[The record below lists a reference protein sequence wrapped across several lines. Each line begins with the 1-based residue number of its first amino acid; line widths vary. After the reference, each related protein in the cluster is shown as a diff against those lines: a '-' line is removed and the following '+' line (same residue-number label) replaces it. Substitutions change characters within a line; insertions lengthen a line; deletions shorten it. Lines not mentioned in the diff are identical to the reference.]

1 MPSFSR
7 GNDGLDK
14 EYFEELQEKCR
25 FLGISLKEK
34 DFRKNPDKYIE
45 AARSYDERVKD
56 YLHSCQDRLKSLQEQ
71 FAREDNIP
79 AFMALGKARMVLTG
93 EVHRQMLAE
102 KMAETAFAKIEEEY
116 DFSVKDLRNK
126 RNRDKF
132 ERLAYAFAISPK
144 DLANQLQDAG
154 NIGEALKNS
163 DYQKELLQLAFDN
176 DAVKTAA
183 EAMAAFS
190 PLHPSNGTL
199 MLQAARDEA
208 GRIRFTELQAAAET
222 TAERTATTAAGNTAT
237 FDRAEAATAES
248 PAKTATERTAAA
260 TIRNAAGADKTGAA
274 DRTPVSDR
282 TAAQPENAAAAGEK
296 KAAKL
301 LAEFARYKDN
311 QNGRSL
317 LEQNAKALNK
327 KANFVYLERTLDT
340 FGLHGQ
346 AAKDFRMALSRH
358 KGSLKDFL
366 EHYEQAAVSSRQNQT
381 TNSAS
386 RNNERQSD
394 AYAPQPADRQRIQEP
409 KQQKQTRRETEK
421 QRREEEKQRR
431 AAIKQQQEEMTRQHR
446 EAEKQHRKELKQQQ
460 KEAARQRRETEK
472 KHKEAE
478 KQRRKELKQQ
488 QKALRKARFR
498 SWLGRLKSWAGREKQ
513 AIVETIAAV
522 CHSASAPV
530 KMTAEKA
537 RKLFAPKRKEKQAP
551 KQAVKMQP
559 VKMQPAKTAEGL
571 ELGTQQKIRTITL
584 NIENYKTQKRQEK
597 KAKIIEFKQK
607 VREKSQKTLK
617 YAAISI
623 PLVGM
628 GYLGFKGIQNAGP
641 AFDLDKI
648 SMTSGTFTLPQEVL
662 DKAATYYASVNE
674 AFGFQTQ
681 DFSITEPDLS
691 WSAFMNPPEQP
702 INEADYE
709 VPVPL
714 VQNDKLHNVPN
725 IDFFNLC
732 FSKSNEAYGSGGKYG
747 VSRELYAK
755 FMRNQKATANFY
767 RVGGYGSL
775 SFDEARIIA
784 KTEIFDKYG
793 IAYIQNRSMGAYLYY
808 ALMKNQDKGGSVAA
822 IASTITD
829 FYDLNGKTLPDS
841 QRRALENLS
850 LGRDVNAGDWHEMIA
865 AINATASDQ
874 TQENNLYAAIQ
885 QSQFNMPVPYD
896 AANAEEIARQAVIN
910 SSFAYEPTL
919 DLDRRTGIP
928 MLDNEDFN
936 LFADNPF
943 LTEISHETANTDNEK
958 EIMEAQKQK
967 DMETFCKIYA
977 QCSYNNVIRL
987 SYGEKR
993 QAFDAANKALARQ
1006 GIYGKID
1013 RGLYC
1018 AGMSMASFCQAYE
1031 IFKKENP
1038 ESFVGEAV
1046 GSIIEKCKISAH
1058 STTGMRDIYK
1068 KYSNR
1073 IIYSENL
1080 ERDIKDHMRNHPNSI
1095 LQSGFRRNAAGNQ
1108 HYNGFFP
1115 SMNTASQD
1123 AYTYCAFN
1131 NNHWGNENTFSNV
1144 LRDRRRARFGKG
1156 GWYVD
1161 VTAWIDDEADT
1172 RIRRE
1177 LEKRAELRQKL
1188 EPVSLPAITQ
1198 HYFNNISTLLNKK
1211 LSGRN

>member
-45 AARSYDERVKD
+45 AARNYDERVKD
-56 YLHSCQDRLKSLQEQ
+56 YLHERQDRLKSLQEQ

-116 DFSVKDLRNK
+116 NFSVKDLHNK

-132 ERLAYAFAISPK
+132 ERLAYAFAISPQ

-163 DYQKELLQLAFDN
+163 DYPKEFLQLAFDN

-208 GRIRFTELQAAAET
+208 GRIRFAELQAELQAVAAE
-222 TAERTATTAAGNTAT
+222 N
-237 FDRAEAATAES
+237 
-248 PAKTATERTAAA
+248 TAAA
-260 TIRNAAGADKTGAA
+260 TTRNAASTDKTIAA
-274 DRTPVSDR
+274 DRTSVSGRTPVSDR
-282 TAAQPENAAAAGEK
+282 TAAVQPENAAAAGEK

-358 KGSLKDFL
+358 KGNLKDFL
-366 EHYEQAAVSSRQNQT
+366 EHYEQTSVSSRQSQT

-386 RNNERQSD
+386 RNSERQSD
-394 AYAPQPADRQRIQEP
+394 AYAPQPADKQRVQES
-409 KQQKQTRRETEK
+409 KQQKQAR
-421 QRREEEKQRR
+421 
-431 AAIKQQQEEMTRQHR
+431 R
-446 EAEKQHRKELKQQQ
+446 EAEKQRKES
-460 KEAARQRRETEK
+460 EK
-472 KHKEAE
+472 KRKEAE
-478 KQRRKELKQQ
+478 KQHRKELKQQ

-498 SWLGRLKSWAGREKQ
+498 SWLGRLKSRAGRTKQ
-513 AIVETIAAV
+513 AIIETIAAV
-522 CHSASAPV
+522 YHSASAPV

-537 RKLFAPKRKEKQAP
+537 RKLFAPKQKEQQAP
-551 KQAVKMQP
+551 KQTVKMQQ
-559 VKMQPAKTAEGL
+559 VKTAEGL
-571 ELGTQQKIRTITL
+571 ALGTQQKIRTITL
-584 NIENYKTQKRQEK
+584 NVENYKTQKRQEK

-607 VREKSQKTLK
+607 VREKSKKTLK

-623 PLVGM
+623 PLAGM
-628 GYLGFKGIQNAGP
+628 GYLGFKGMQNAGP
-641 AFDLDKI
+641 AFDFSKI
-648 SMTSGTFTLPQEVL
+648 SMTTDTFTLPQEVL
-662 DKAATYYASVNE
+662 NKAATYYASVNE
-674 AFGFQTQ
+674 AFGLQAQ
-681 DFSITEPDLS
+681 DFSIAEPDLS

-702 INEADYE
+702 INEADYV

-714 VQNDKLHNVPN
+714 IQNDKLHNVPN

-732 FSKSNEAYGSGGKYG
+732 FSKSNETYGSGGKYG

-767 RVGGYGSL
+767 HVGSYGSL

-841 QRRALENLS
+841 QRQALENLS
-850 LGRDVNAGDWHEMIA
+850 LGRDVNTDDWHEMIA

-919 DLDRRTGIP
+919 DLDGQTGIP

-943 LTEISHETANTDNEK
+943 LTEISHETANADNEK

-1188 EPVSLPAITQ
+1188 EPVSIPTITQ

>member
-45 AARSYDERVKD
+45 AARNYDERVKD
-56 YLHSCQDRLKSLQEQ
+56 YLHERQDRLKSLQEQ

-116 DFSVKDLRNK
+116 NFSVKDLHNK

-132 ERLAYAFAISPK
+132 ERLAYAFAISPQ

-163 DYQKELLQLAFDN
+163 DYQKEFLQLAFDN

-199 MLQAARDEA
+199 MLQAARDES
-208 GRIRFTELQAAAET
+208 GRIRFAELQAELQAVAAENT
-222 TAERTATTAAGNTAT
+222 VAATT
-237 FDRAEAATAES
+237 
-248 PAKTATERTAAA
+248 
-260 TIRNAAGADKTGAA
+260 RNAASTDKTIAA
-274 DRTPVSDR
+274 DRTSVSDRTPVSDR
-282 TAAQPENAAAAGEK
+282 TAAVQPENAAAAGEK

-327 KANFVYLERTLDT
+327 KANFAYLERTLDT

-358 KGSLKDFL
+358 KGNLKDFL
-366 EHYEQAAVSSRQNQT
+366 EHYEQTSVSSRQSQT

-386 RNNERQSD
+386 RNSERQSD
-394 AYAPQPADRQRIQEP
+394 AYASQPADRQRVQES
-409 KQQKQTRRETEK
+409 KQQKQTRREAEK
-421 QRREEEKQRR
+421 QR
-431 AAIKQQQEEMTRQHR
+431 
-446 EAEKQHRKELKQQQ
+446 KES
-460 KEAARQRRETEK
+460 EK
-472 KHKEAE
+472 KRKEAE

-498 SWLGRLKSWAGREKQ
+498 SWLGRLKSRAGRTKQ
-513 AIVETIAAV
+513 AIIETIAAV
-522 CHSASAPV
+522 YHSASAPV

-537 RKLFAPKRKEKQAP
+537 RKLFAPKQKEQQAP
-551 KQAVKMQP
+551 KQTVKMQP
-559 VKMQPAKTAEGL
+559 VKTAEGL

-584 NIENYKTQKRQEK
+584 NVENYKTQKRQEK

-607 VREKSQKTLK
+607 VREKSKKTLK

-623 PLVGM
+623 PLAGM
-628 GYLGFKGIQNAGP
+628 GYLGFKGMQNAGP
-641 AFDLDKI
+641 AFDFSKI
-648 SMTSGTFTLPQEVL
+648 SMTTDTFTLPQEVL
-662 DKAATYYASVNE
+662 NKAATYYASVNE
-674 AFGFQTQ
+674 AFGLQAQ
-681 DFSITEPDLS
+681 DFSIAEPDLS

-702 INEADYE
+702 INEADYV

-714 VQNDKLHNVPN
+714 IQNDKLHNVPN

-732 FSKSNEAYGSGGKYG
+732 FSKSNETYGSGGKYG

-767 RVGGYGSL
+767 HVGSYGSL

-841 QRRALENLS
+841 QRQALENLS
-850 LGRDVNAGDWHEMIA
+850 LGRDVNTDDWHEMIA

-919 DLDRRTGIP
+919 DLDGQTGIP

-943 LTEISHETANTDNEK
+943 LTEISHETTNADNEK

-1188 EPVSLPAITQ
+1188 EPVSIPTITQ

>member
-45 AARSYDERVKD
+45 AARNYDERVKD
-56 YLHSCQDRLKSLQEQ
+56 YLHERQDRLKSLQEQ

-116 DFSVKDLRNK
+116 NFSVKDLHNK

-132 ERLAYAFAISPK
+132 ERLAYAFAISPQ

-163 DYQKELLQLAFDN
+163 DYQKEFLQLAFDN

-208 GRIRFTELQAAAET
+208 GRIRFAELQAELQAVAAE
-222 TAERTATTAAGNTAT
+222 N
-237 FDRAEAATAES
+237 
-248 PAKTATERTAAA
+248 TAAA
-260 TIRNAAGADKTGAA
+260 TTRNAASTDKTIAA
-274 DRTPVSDR
+274 GRTPVSDR
-282 TAAQPENAAAAGEK
+282 TAAVQPENAAAAGEK

-366 EHYEQAAVSSRQNQT
+366 EHYEQTSVSSRQSQT

-386 RNNERQSD
+386 RNSERQSD
-394 AYAPQPADRQRIQEP
+394 AYAQQPADKQRVQES
-409 KQQKQTRRETEK
+409 KQQKQAR
-421 QRREEEKQRR
+421 
-431 AAIKQQQEEMTRQHR
+431 R
-446 EAEKQHRKELKQQQ
+446 EAEKQRKES
-460 KEAARQRRETEK
+460 EK
-472 KHKEAE
+472 KRKEAE
-478 KQRRKELKQQ
+478 KQHRKELKQQ

-498 SWLGRLKSWAGREKQ
+498 SWLGRLKSRAGRTKQ
-513 AIVETIAAV
+513 AIVETISAV
-522 CHSASAPV
+522 YHSASAPV

-537 RKLFAPKRKEKQAP
+537 RKLFAPKQKEQQAP
-551 KQAVKMQP
+551 KQTVKMQP
-559 VKMQPAKTAEGL
+559 VKTAEGL

-584 NIENYKTQKRQEK
+584 NVENYKTQKRQEK

-607 VREKSQKTLK
+607 VREKSKKTLK

-623 PLVGM
+623 PLAGM
-628 GYLGFKGIQNAGP
+628 GYLGFKGMQNAGP
-641 AFDLDKI
+641 AFDFSKI
-648 SMTSGTFTLPQEVL
+648 SMTTDTFTLPQEVL
-662 DKAATYYASVNE
+662 NKAATYYASVNE
-674 AFGFQTQ
+674 AFGLQAQ
-681 DFSITEPDLS
+681 DFSIAEPDLS

-702 INEADYE
+702 INEADYV

-714 VQNDKLHNVPN
+714 IQNDKLHNVPN

-732 FSKSNEAYGSGGKYG
+732 FSKSNETYGSGGKYG

-767 RVGGYGSL
+767 HVGSYGSL

-841 QRRALENLS
+841 QRQALENLS
-850 LGRDVNAGDWHEMIA
+850 LGRDVNTDDWHEMIA

-919 DLDRRTGIP
+919 DLDGQTGIP

-936 LFADNPF
+936 LFADTPF
-943 LTEISHETANTDNEK
+943 LTEISHETTNADNEK

-1188 EPVSLPAITQ
+1188 EPVSIPTITQ

>member
-45 AARSYDERVKD
+45 AARNYDERVKD
-56 YLHSCQDRLKSLQEQ
+56 YLHERQDRLKSLQEQ

-116 DFSVKDLRNK
+116 NFSVKDLHNK

-132 ERLAYAFAISPK
+132 ERLAYAFAISPQ

-163 DYQKELLQLAFDN
+163 DYQKEFLQLAFDN

-190 PLHPSNGTL
+190 PRHPSNGTL

-208 GRIRFTELQAAAET
+208 GRIRFAELQAVVAE
-222 TAERTATTAAGNTAT
+222 N
-237 FDRAEAATAES
+237 
-248 PAKTATERTAAA
+248 TAAA
-260 TIRNAAGADKTGAA
+260 TTRNAASTDKTIAA
-274 DRTPVSDR
+274 DRTSVSGRTPVSDR
-282 TAAQPENAAAAGEK
+282 TAAVQPENAAAAGEK

-366 EHYEQAAVSSRQNQT
+366 EHYEQTSISSRQSQT

-386 RNNERQSD
+386 RNGERQSD
-394 AYAPQPADRQRIQEP
+394 AYAPQPADKQRVQES
-409 KQQKQTRRETEK
+409 KQQKQAR
-421 QRREEEKQRR
+421 
-431 AAIKQQQEEMTRQHR
+431 R
-446 EAEKQHRKELKQQQ
+446 EAEKQRKES
-460 KEAARQRRETEK
+460 EK
-472 KHKEAE
+472 KRKEAE
-478 KQRRKELKQQ
+478 KQHRKELKQQ

-498 SWLGRLKSWAGREKQ
+498 SWLGRLKSRAGRTKQ
-513 AIVETIAAV
+513 AIIETIAAV
-522 CHSASAPV
+522 YHSASAPV

-537 RKLFAPKRKEKQAP
+537 RKLFAPKQT
-551 KQAVKMQP
+551 VKMQP
-559 VKMQPAKTAEGL
+559 VKTAEGL

-584 NIENYKTQKRQEK
+584 NVENYKTQKRQEK

-607 VREKSQKTLK
+607 VREKSKKTLK

-623 PLVGM
+623 PLAGM
-628 GYLGFKGIQNAGP
+628 GYLGFKGMQNAGP
-641 AFDLDKI
+641 AFDFSKI
-648 SMTSGTFTLPQEVL
+648 SMTTDTFTLPQEVL
-662 DKAATYYASVNE
+662 NKAATYYASVNE
-674 AFGFQTQ
+674 AFGLQAQ
-681 DFSITEPDLS
+681 DFSIAEPDLS

-702 INEADYE
+702 INEADYV

-714 VQNDKLHNVPN
+714 IQNDKLHNVPN

-732 FSKSNEAYGSGGKYG
+732 FSKSNETYGSGGKYG

-767 RVGGYGSL
+767 HVGSYGSL

-841 QRRALENLS
+841 QRQALENLS
-850 LGRDVNAGDWHEMIA
+850 LGRDVNTDDWHEMIA

-919 DLDRRTGIP
+919 DLDGQTGIP

-936 LFADNPF
+936 LFADTPF
-943 LTEISHETANTDNEK
+943 LTEISHETANADNEK

-1188 EPVSLPAITQ
+1188 EPVSIPTITQ

>member
-45 AARSYDERVKD
+45 AARNYDERVKD
-56 YLHSCQDRLKSLQEQ
+56 YLHERQDRLKSLQEQ

-116 DFSVKDLRNK
+116 NFSVKDLHNK

-132 ERLAYAFAISPK
+132 ERLAYAFAISPQ

-163 DYQKELLQLAFDN
+163 DYQKEFLQLAFDN

-199 MLQAARDEA
+199 MLQAARDES
-208 GRIRFTELQAAAET
+208 GRIRFAELQAELQAVAAENT
-222 TAERTATTAAGNTAT
+222 VAATT
-237 FDRAEAATAES
+237 
-248 PAKTATERTAAA
+248 
-260 TIRNAAGADKTGAA
+260 RNAASTDKTIAA
-274 DRTPVSDR
+274 DRTSVSDRTPVSDR
-282 TAAQPENAAAAGEK
+282 TAAVQPENAAAAGEK

-366 EHYEQAAVSSRQNQT
+366 EHYEQTSVSSRQSQT

-386 RNNERQSD
+386 RNGERQSD
-394 AYAPQPADRQRIQEP
+394 AYAPQPADRQRVQES
-409 KQQKQTRRETEK
+409 KQQKQIR
-421 QRREEEKQRR
+421 
-431 AAIKQQQEEMTRQHR
+431 R
-446 EAEKQHRKELKQQQ
+446 EAEKQRKESEKKRKEAEKQRRKELKQQQ
-460 KEAARQRRETEK
+460 KELARQRRDAEKQRKEDEK
-472 KHKEAE
+472 KRKEAE
-478 KQRRKELKQQ
+478 KQHRKELKQQ

-498 SWLGRLKSWAGREKQ
+498 SWLGRLKSRAGRTKQ
-513 AIVETIAAV
+513 AIIETIAAV
-522 CHSASAPV
+522 YHSASAPV

-537 RKLFAPKRKEKQAP
+537 RKLFAPKQKEQQAP
-551 KQAVKMQP
+551 KQTVKMQP
-559 VKMQPAKTAEGL
+559 VKTAEGL

-584 NIENYKTQKRQEK
+584 NVENYKTQKRQEK

-607 VREKSQKTLK
+607 VREKSKKTLK

-623 PLVGM
+623 PLAGM
-628 GYLGFKGIQNAGP
+628 GYLGFKGMQNAGP
-641 AFDLDKI
+641 AFDFSKI
-648 SMTSGTFTLPQEVL
+648 SMTTDTFTLPQEVL
-662 DKAATYYASVNE
+662 NKAATYYASVNE
-674 AFGFQTQ
+674 AFGLQAQ
-681 DFSITEPDLS
+681 DFSIAEPDLS

-702 INEADYE
+702 INEADYV

-714 VQNDKLHNVPN
+714 IQNDKLHNVPN

-732 FSKSNEAYGSGGKYG
+732 FSKSNETYGSGGKYG
-747 VSRELYAK
+747 VSRELYAE

-767 RVGGYGSL
+767 HVGSYGSL

-841 QRRALENLS
+841 QRQALENLS
-850 LGRDVNAGDWHEMIA
+850 LGRDVNTDDWHEMIA

-919 DLDRRTGIP
+919 DLDGQTGIP

-943 LTEISHETANTDNEK
+943 LTEISHETTNADNEK

-1188 EPVSLPAITQ
+1188 EPVSIPTITQ

>member
-45 AARSYDERVKD
+45 AARNYDERVKD
-56 YLHSCQDRLKSLQEQ
+56 YLHERQDRLKSLQEQ

-116 DFSVKDLRNK
+116 NFSVKDLHNK

-132 ERLAYAFAISPK
+132 ERLAYAFAISPQ

-163 DYQKELLQLAFDN
+163 DYQKEFLQLAFDN
-176 DAVKTAA
+176 DTVKTAA

-208 GRIRFTELQAAAET
+208 GRIRFAELQAELQAVAAE
-222 TAERTATTAAGNTAT
+222 N
-237 FDRAEAATAES
+237 
-248 PAKTATERTAAA
+248 TAAA
-260 TIRNAAGADKTGAA
+260 TTRNAASTDKTIAA
-274 DRTPVSDR
+274 DRTSVSGRTPVSDR
-282 TAAQPENAAAAGEK
+282 TAAVQPENAAAAGEK

-327 KANFVYLERTLDT
+327 KANFVYLEQTLDT
-340 FGLHGQ
+340 FDLHGQ

-366 EHYEQAAVSSRQNQT
+366 EHYEQTSVSSRQSQT

-386 RNNERQSD
+386 RNGERQSD
-394 AYAPQPADRQRIQEP
+394 AYAPQPADRQRVQEP
-409 KQQKQTRRETEK
+409 EQQKQAR
-421 QRREEEKQRR
+421 
-431 AAIKQQQEEMTRQHR
+431 R
-446 EAEKQHRKELKQQQ
+446 EAEKQRKES
-460 KEAARQRRETEK
+460 EK
-472 KHKEAE
+472 KRKEAE
-478 KQRRKELKQQ
+478 KQHRKELKQQ

-498 SWLGRLKSWAGREKQ
+498 SWLGRLKSRAGRTKQ

-522 CHSASAPV
+522 YHSASAPV

-537 RKLFAPKRKEKQAP
+537 RKLFAPKQKEQQAP
-551 KQAVKMQP
+551 KQTVKMQP
-559 VKMQPAKTAEGL
+559 VKTAEGL

-584 NIENYKTQKRQEK
+584 NVENYKTQKRQEK

-607 VREKSQKTLK
+607 VREKSKKTLK

-623 PLVGM
+623 PLAGM
-628 GYLGFKGIQNAGP
+628 GYLGFKGMQNAGP
-641 AFDLDKI
+641 AFDFSKI
-648 SMTSGTFTLPQEVL
+648 SMTTDTFTLPQEVL
-662 DKAATYYASVNE
+662 NKAATYYASVNE
-674 AFGFQTQ
+674 AFGLQAQ
-681 DFSITEPDLS
+681 DFSIAEPDLS

-702 INEADYE
+702 INEADYV

-714 VQNDKLHNVPN
+714 IQNDKLHNVPN

-732 FSKSNEAYGSGGKYG
+732 FSKSNETYGSGGKYG

-767 RVGGYGSL
+767 HVGSYGSL

-841 QRRALENLS
+841 QRQALENLS
-850 LGRDVNAGDWHEMIA
+850 LGRDVNTDDWHEMIA

-919 DLDRRTGIP
+919 DLDGQTGIP

-936 LFADNPF
+936 LFADTPF
-943 LTEISHETANTDNEK
+943 LTEISHETTNADNEK

-1188 EPVSLPAITQ
+1188 EPVSIPTITQ

>member
-1 MPSFSR
+1 MPSFSK

-45 AARSYDERVKD
+45 AARNYDERVKD
-56 YLHSCQDRLKSLQEQ
+56 YLHERQDRLKSLQEQ

-116 DFSVKDLRNK
+116 NFSVKDLHNK
-126 RNRDKF
+126 RNLDKF
-132 ERLAYAFAISPK
+132 ERLAYAFAISPQ

-163 DYQKELLQLAFDN
+163 DYQKEFLQLAFDN

-208 GRIRFTELQAAAET
+208 GRIRFAELQAELQAVAAENT
-222 TAERTATTAAGNTAT
+222 VAATT
-237 FDRAEAATAES
+237 
-248 PAKTATERTAAA
+248 
-260 TIRNAAGADKTGAA
+260 RNAASTDKTIAA
-274 DRTPVSDR
+274 DRTSVSDRTPVSDR
-282 TAAQPENAAAAGEK
+282 TAAVQPENAAAAGEK

-366 EHYEQAAVSSRQNQT
+366 EHYEQTSVSSRQSQT

-386 RNNERQSD
+386 RNGERQSD
-394 AYAPQPADRQRIQEP
+394 AYAPQPADKQRVQES
-409 KQQKQTRRETEK
+409 KQQKQAR
-421 QRREEEKQRR
+421 
-431 AAIKQQQEEMTRQHR
+431 R
-446 EAEKQHRKELKQQQ
+446 EAEKQRKES
-460 KEAARQRRETEK
+460 EK
-472 KHKEAE
+472 KRKEAE
-478 KQRRKELKQQ
+478 KQHRKELKQQ

-498 SWLGRLKSWAGREKQ
+498 SWLGRLKSRAGRTKQ
-513 AIVETIAAV
+513 AIIETIAAV
-522 CHSASAPV
+522 YHSASAPV

-537 RKLFAPKRKEKQAP
+537 RKLFAPKQT
-551 KQAVKMQP
+551 VKMQP
-559 VKMQPAKTAEGL
+559 VKTAEGL

-584 NIENYKTQKRQEK
+584 NVENYKTQKRQEK

-607 VREKSQKTLK
+607 VREKSKKTLK

-623 PLVGM
+623 PLAGM
-628 GYLGFKGIQNAGP
+628 GYLGFKGLQNAGP
-641 AFDLDKI
+641 AFDFSKI
-648 SMTSGTFTLPQEVL
+648 SMTTDTFTLPQEVL
-662 DKAATYYASVNE
+662 NKAATYYASVNE
-674 AFGFQTQ
+674 AFGLQAQ
-681 DFSITEPDLS
+681 DFSIAEPDLS

-702 INEADYE
+702 INEADYV

-714 VQNDKLHNVPN
+714 IQNDKLHNVPN

-732 FSKSNEAYGSGGKYG
+732 FSKSNETYGSGGKYG

-767 RVGGYGSL
+767 HVGSYGSL

-841 QRRALENLS
+841 QRQALENLS
-850 LGRDVNAGDWHEMIA
+850 LGRDVNTDDWHEMIA

-919 DLDRRTGIP
+919 DLDGQTGIP

-943 LTEISHETANTDNEK
+943 LTEISHETANADNEK

-1188 EPVSLPAITQ
+1188 EPVSIPTITQ

>member
-1 MPSFSR
+1 M
-7 GNDGLDK
+7 
-14 EYFEELQEKCR
+14 
-25 FLGISLKEK
+25 
-34 DFRKNPDKYIE
+34 
-45 AARSYDERVKD
+45 
-56 YLHSCQDRLKSLQEQ
+56 
-71 FAREDNIP
+71 
-79 AFMALGKARMVLTG
+79 
-93 EVHRQMLAE
+93 
-102 KMAETAFAKIEEEY
+102 
-116 DFSVKDLRNK
+116 
-126 RNRDKF
+126 
-132 ERLAYAFAISPK
+132 
-144 DLANQLQDAG
+144 
-154 NIGEALKNS
+154 
-163 DYQKELLQLAFDN
+163 
-176 DAVKTAA
+176 
-183 EAMAAFS
+183 
-190 PLHPSNGTL
+190 
-199 MLQAARDEA
+199 
-208 GRIRFTELQAAAET
+208 
-222 TAERTATTAAGNTAT
+222 
-237 FDRAEAATAES
+237 
-248 PAKTATERTAAA
+248 
-260 TIRNAAGADKTGAA
+260 
-274 DRTPVSDR
+274 
-282 TAAQPENAAAAGEK
+282 QPENAAAAGEK

-366 EHYEQAAVSSRQNQT
+366 EHYEQTSVSSRQSQT

-386 RNNERQSD
+386 RNGERQSD
-394 AYAPQPADRQRIQEP
+394 AYAPQPADKQRVQES
-409 KQQKQTRRETEK
+409 KQQKQAR
-421 QRREEEKQRR
+421 
-431 AAIKQQQEEMTRQHR
+431 R
-446 EAEKQHRKELKQQQ
+446 EAEKQRKES
-460 KEAARQRRETEK
+460 EK
-472 KHKEAE
+472 KRKEAE
-478 KQRRKELKQQ
+478 KQHRKELKQQ

-498 SWLGRLKSWAGREKQ
+498 SWLGRLKSRAGRTKQ
-513 AIVETIAAV
+513 AIIETIAAV
-522 CHSASAPV
+522 YHSASAPV

-537 RKLFAPKRKEKQAP
+537 RKLFAPKQT
-551 KQAVKMQP
+551 VKMQP
-559 VKMQPAKTAEGL
+559 VKTAEGL

-584 NIENYKTQKRQEK
+584 NVENYKTQKRQEK

-607 VREKSQKTLK
+607 VREKSKKTLK

-623 PLVGM
+623 PLAGM
-628 GYLGFKGIQNAGP
+628 GYLGFKGMQNAGP
-641 AFDLDKI
+641 AFDFSKI
-648 SMTSGTFTLPQEVL
+648 SMTTDTFTLPQEVL
-662 DKAATYYASVNE
+662 NKAATYYASVNE
-674 AFGFQTQ
+674 AFGLQAQ
-681 DFSITEPDLS
+681 DFSIAEPDLS

-702 INEADYE
+702 INEADYV

-714 VQNDKLHNVPN
+714 IQNDKLHNVPN

-732 FSKSNEAYGSGGKYG
+732 FSKSNETYGSGGKYG

-767 RVGGYGSL
+767 HVGSYGSL

-841 QRRALENLS
+841 QRQALENLS
-850 LGRDVNAGDWHEMIA
+850 LGRDVNTDDWHEMIA

-919 DLDRRTGIP
+919 DLDGQTGIP

-936 LFADNPF
+936 LFADTPF
-943 LTEISHETANTDNEK
+943 LTEISHETANADNEK

-1188 EPVSLPAITQ
+1188 EPVSIPTITQ

>member
-45 AARSYDERVKD
+45 AARNYDERVKD
-56 YLHSCQDRLKSLQEQ
+56 YLHERQDRLKSLQEQ

-116 DFSVKDLRNK
+116 NFSVKDLHNK

-132 ERLAYAFAISPK
+132 ERLAYAFAISPQ

-163 DYQKELLQLAFDN
+163 DYQKEFLQLAFDN

-208 GRIRFTELQAAAET
+208 GRIRFAELQAVVAE
-222 TAERTATTAAGNTAT
+222 N
-237 FDRAEAATAES
+237 
-248 PAKTATERTAAA
+248 TAAA
-260 TIRNAAGADKTGAA
+260 TTRNAASTDKTIAA
-274 DRTPVSDR
+274 DRTSVSGRTPVSDR
-282 TAAQPENAAAAGEK
+282 TAAVQPENAAAAGEK

-366 EHYEQAAVSSRQNQT
+366 EHYEQTSISSRQSQT

-386 RNNERQSD
+386 RNGERQSD
-394 AYAPQPADRQRIQEP
+394 AYAPQPADKQRVQES
-409 KQQKQTRRETEK
+409 KQQKQAR
-421 QRREEEKQRR
+421 
-431 AAIKQQQEEMTRQHR
+431 R
-446 EAEKQHRKELKQQQ
+446 EAEKQRKES
-460 KEAARQRRETEK
+460 EK
-472 KHKEAE
+472 KRKEAE
-478 KQRRKELKQQ
+478 KQHRKELKQQ

-498 SWLGRLKSWAGREKQ
+498 SWLGRLKSRAGRTKQ
-513 AIVETIAAV
+513 AIIETIAAV
-522 CHSASAPV
+522 YHSASAPV

-537 RKLFAPKRKEKQAP
+537 RKLFAPKQT
-551 KQAVKMQP
+551 VKMQP
-559 VKMQPAKTAEGL
+559 VKTAEGL

-584 NIENYKTQKRQEK
+584 NVENYKTQKRQEK

-607 VREKSQKTLK
+607 VREKSKKTLK

-623 PLVGM
+623 PLAGM
-628 GYLGFKGIQNAGP
+628 GYLGFKGMQNAGP
-641 AFDLDKI
+641 AFDFSKI
-648 SMTSGTFTLPQEVL
+648 SMTTDTFTLPQEVL
-662 DKAATYYASVNE
+662 NKAATYYASVNE
-674 AFGFQTQ
+674 AFGLQAQ
-681 DFSITEPDLS
+681 DFSIAEPDLS

-702 INEADYE
+702 INEADYV

-714 VQNDKLHNVPN
+714 IQNDKLHNVPN

-732 FSKSNEAYGSGGKYG
+732 FSKSNETYGSGGKYG

-767 RVGGYGSL
+767 HVGSYGSL

-841 QRRALENLS
+841 QRQALENLS
-850 LGRDVNAGDWHEMIA
+850 LGRDVNTDDWHEMIA

-919 DLDRRTGIP
+919 DLDGQTGIP

-936 LFADNPF
+936 LFADTPF
-943 LTEISHETANTDNEK
+943 LTEISHETANADNEK

-1188 EPVSLPAITQ
+1188 EPVSIPTITQ

>member
-45 AARSYDERVKD
+45 AARNYDERVKD
-56 YLHSCQDRLKSLQEQ
+56 YLHERQDRLKSLQEQ

-116 DFSVKDLRNK
+116 NFSVKDLHNK

-132 ERLAYAFAISPK
+132 ERLAYAFAISPQ

-163 DYQKELLQLAFDN
+163 DYQKEFLQLAFDN

-208 GRIRFTELQAAAET
+208 GRIRFAELQAELQAVAAENT
-222 TAERTATTAAGNTAT
+222 VAATT
-237 FDRAEAATAES
+237 
-248 PAKTATERTAAA
+248 
-260 TIRNAAGADKTGAA
+260 RNVASTDKTIAA
-274 DRTPVSDR
+274 DRTSVSGRTPVSDR
-282 TAAQPENAAAAGEK
+282 TAAVQPENAAAAGEK

-358 KGSLKDFL
+358 KGNLKDFL
-366 EHYEQAAVSSRQNQT
+366 EHYEQTSVSSRQSQT

-386 RNNERQSD
+386 RNSERQSD
-394 AYAPQPADRQRIQEP
+394 AYAPQPADKQRVQES
-409 KQQKQTRRETEK
+409 KQQKQAR
-421 QRREEEKQRR
+421 
-431 AAIKQQQEEMTRQHR
+431 R
-446 EAEKQHRKELKQQQ
+446 EAEKQRKED
-460 KEAARQRRETEK
+460 EK
-472 KHKEAE
+472 KRKEAE
-478 KQRRKELKQQ
+478 KQHRKELKQQ

-498 SWLGRLKSWAGREKQ
+498 SWLGRLKSRAGRTKQ
-513 AIVETIAAV
+513 AIIETIAAV
-522 CHSASAPV
+522 YHSASAPV

-537 RKLFAPKRKEKQAP
+537 RKLFAPKQKEQQAP
-551 KQAVKMQP
+551 KQTVKMQP
-559 VKMQPAKTAEGL
+559 VKTAEGL

-584 NIENYKTQKRQEK
+584 NVENYKTQKRQEK

-607 VREKSQKTLK
+607 VREKSKKTLK

-623 PLVGM
+623 PLAGM
-628 GYLGFKGIQNAGP
+628 GYLGFKGMQNAGP
-641 AFDLDKI
+641 AFDFSKI
-648 SMTSGTFTLPQEVL
+648 SMTTDTFTLPQEVL
-662 DKAATYYASVNE
+662 NKAATYYASVNE
-674 AFGFQTQ
+674 AFGLQAQ
-681 DFSITEPDLS
+681 DFSIAEPDLS

-702 INEADYE
+702 INEADYV

-714 VQNDKLHNVPN
+714 IQNDKLHNVPN

-732 FSKSNEAYGSGGKYG
+732 FSKSNETYGSGGKYG

-767 RVGGYGSL
+767 HVGSYGSL

-841 QRRALENLS
+841 QRQALENLS
-850 LGRDVNAGDWHEMIA
+850 LGRDVNTDDWHEMIA

-919 DLDRRTGIP
+919 DLDGQTGIP

-943 LTEISHETANTDNEK
+943 LTEISHETANADNEK
-958 EIMEAQKQK
+958 EIMESQKQK

-1188 EPVSLPAITQ
+1188 EPVSIPTITQ

>member
-45 AARSYDERVKD
+45 AARNYDERVKD
-56 YLHSCQDRLKSLQEQ
+56 YLHERQDRLKSLQEQ

-116 DFSVKDLRNK
+116 NFSVKDLHNK

-132 ERLAYAFAISPK
+132 ERLAYAFAISPQ

-163 DYQKELLQLAFDN
+163 DYQKEFLQLAFDN

-208 GRIRFTELQAAAET
+208 GRIRFAELQAELQAVAAENT
-222 TAERTATTAAGNTAT
+222 VAATT
-237 FDRAEAATAES
+237 
-248 PAKTATERTAAA
+248 
-260 TIRNAAGADKTGAA
+260 RNAASTDKTIAA
-274 DRTPVSDR
+274 DRTSVSDRTPVSDR
-282 TAAQPENAAAAGEK
+282 TAAVQPENAAAAGEK

-366 EHYEQAAVSSRQNQT
+366 EHYEQTSVSSRQSQT

-386 RNNERQSD
+386 RNSERQSD
-394 AYAPQPADRQRIQEP
+394 AYAQQPADKQRVQES
-409 KQQKQTRRETEK
+409 KQQKQAR
-421 QRREEEKQRR
+421 
-431 AAIKQQQEEMTRQHR
+431 R
-446 EAEKQHRKELKQQQ
+446 EAEKQRKES
-460 KEAARQRRETEK
+460 EK
-472 KHKEAE
+472 KRKEAE
-478 KQRRKELKQQ
+478 KQHRKELKQQ

-498 SWLGRLKSWAGREKQ
+498 SWLGRLKSRAGRTKQ
-513 AIVETIAAV
+513 AIIETIAAV
-522 CHSASAPV
+522 YHSASAPV

-537 RKLFAPKRKEKQAP
+537 RKLFAPKQKEQQAP
-551 KQAVKMQP
+551 KQTVKMQP
-559 VKMQPAKTAEGL
+559 VKTAEGL

-584 NIENYKTQKRQEK
+584 NVENYKTQKRQEK

-607 VREKSQKTLK
+607 VREKSKKTLK

-623 PLVGM
+623 PLAGM
-628 GYLGFKGIQNAGP
+628 GYLGFKGMQNAGP
-641 AFDLDKI
+641 AFDFSKI
-648 SMTSGTFTLPQEVL
+648 SMTTDTFTLPQEVL
-662 DKAATYYASVNE
+662 NKAATYYASVNE
-674 AFGFQTQ
+674 AFGLQAQ
-681 DFSITEPDLS
+681 DFSIAEPDLS

-702 INEADYE
+702 INEADYV

-714 VQNDKLHNVPN
+714 IQNDKLHNVPN

-732 FSKSNEAYGSGGKYG
+732 FSKSNETYGSGGKYG

-767 RVGGYGSL
+767 HVGSYGSL

-841 QRRALENLS
+841 QRQALENLS
-850 LGRDVNAGDWHEMIA
+850 LGRDVNTDDWHEMIA

-919 DLDRRTGIP
+919 DLDGQTGIP

-943 LTEISHETANTDNEK
+943 LTEISHETTNADNEK

-1188 EPVSLPAITQ
+1188 EPVSIPTITQ

>member
-1 MPSFSR
+1 
-7 GNDGLDK
+7 
-14 EYFEELQEKCR
+14 
-25 FLGISLKEK
+25 
-34 DFRKNPDKYIE
+34 
-45 AARSYDERVKD
+45 
-56 YLHSCQDRLKSLQEQ
+56 
-71 FAREDNIP
+71 
-79 AFMALGKARMVLTG
+79 
-93 EVHRQMLAE
+93 
-102 KMAETAFAKIEEEY
+102 
-116 DFSVKDLRNK
+116 
-126 RNRDKF
+126 
-132 ERLAYAFAISPK
+132 
-144 DLANQLQDAG
+144 
-154 NIGEALKNS
+154 
-163 DYQKELLQLAFDN
+163 
-176 DAVKTAA
+176 
-183 EAMAAFS
+183 
-190 PLHPSNGTL
+190 
-199 MLQAARDEA
+199 
-208 GRIRFTELQAAAET
+208 
-222 TAERTATTAAGNTAT
+222 
-237 FDRAEAATAES
+237 
-248 PAKTATERTAAA
+248 
-260 TIRNAAGADKTGAA
+260 
-274 DRTPVSDR
+274 
-282 TAAQPENAAAAGEK
+282 
-296 KAAKL
+296 
-301 LAEFARYKDN
+301 
-311 QNGRSL
+311 
-317 LEQNAKALNK
+317 
-327 KANFVYLERTLDT
+327 
-340 FGLHGQ
+340 
-346 AAKDFRMALSRH
+346 
-358 KGSLKDFL
+358 
-366 EHYEQAAVSSRQNQT
+366 
-381 TNSAS
+381 
-386 RNNERQSD
+386 
-394 AYAPQPADRQRIQEP
+394 
-409 KQQKQTRRETEK
+409 
-421 QRREEEKQRR
+421 
-431 AAIKQQQEEMTRQHR
+431 
-446 EAEKQHRKELKQQQ
+446 
-460 KEAARQRRETEK
+460 
-472 KHKEAE
+472 
-478 KQRRKELKQQ
+478 
-488 QKALRKARFR
+488 
-498 SWLGRLKSWAGREKQ
+498 
-513 AIVETIAAV
+513 
-522 CHSASAPV
+522 
-530 KMTAEKA
+530 
-537 RKLFAPKRKEKQAP
+537 
-551 KQAVKMQP
+551 
-559 VKMQPAKTAEGL
+559 
-571 ELGTQQKIRTITL
+571 
-584 NIENYKTQKRQEK
+584 
-597 KAKIIEFKQK
+597 
-607 VREKSQKTLK
+607 
-617 YAAISI
+617 
-623 PLVGM
+623 
-628 GYLGFKGIQNAGP
+628 
-641 AFDLDKI
+641 
-648 SMTSGTFTLPQEVL
+648 
-662 DKAATYYASVNE
+662 
-674 AFGFQTQ
+674 
-681 DFSITEPDLS
+681 
-691 WSAFMNPPEQP
+691 MNPPEQP
-702 INEADYE
+702 INEADYV

-714 VQNDKLHNVPN
+714 IQNDKLHNVPN

-732 FSKSNEAYGSGGKYG
+732 FSKSNETYGSGGKYG

-767 RVGGYGSL
+767 HVGSYGSL

-841 QRRALENLS
+841 QRQALENLS
-850 LGRDVNAGDWHEMIA
+850 LGRDVNTDDWHEMIA

-919 DLDRRTGIP
+919 DLDGQTGIP

-943 LTEISHETANTDNEK
+943 LTEISHETANADNEK
-958 EIMEAQKQK
+958 EIMESQKQK

-1188 EPVSLPAITQ
+1188 EPVSIPTITQ

>member
-45 AARSYDERVKD
+45 AARNYDERVKD
-56 YLHSCQDRLKSLQEQ
+56 YLHERQDRLKSLQEQ

-116 DFSVKDLRNK
+116 NFSVKDLHNK

-132 ERLAYAFAISPK
+132 ERLAYAFAISPQ

-163 DYQKELLQLAFDN
+163 DYQKEFLQLAFDN
-176 DAVKTAA
+176 DTVKTAA

-208 GRIRFTELQAAAET
+208 GRIRFAELQAVAAE
-222 TAERTATTAAGNTAT
+222 N
-237 FDRAEAATAES
+237 
-248 PAKTATERTAAA
+248 TAAA
-260 TIRNAAGADKTGAA
+260 TTRNAASTDKTIAA
-274 DRTPVSDR
+274 DRTSVSGRTPVSDR
-282 TAAQPENAAAAGEK
+282 TAAVQPENAAATGEK

-366 EHYEQAAVSSRQNQT
+366 EHYEQTSVSSRQSQT

-386 RNNERQSD
+386 RNGES
-394 AYAPQPADRQRIQEP
+394 YSEPADGLRVQEP
-409 KQQKQTRRETEK
+409 EQQKQPQKEVEK
-421 QRREEEKQRR
+421 QR
-431 AAIKQQQEEMTRQHR
+431 
-446 EAEKQHRKELKQQQ
+446 
-460 KEAARQRRETEK
+460 
-472 KHKEAE
+472 KEAE

-498 SWLGRLKSWAGREKQ
+498 SWLGRLKSRAGRTKQ
-513 AIVETIAAV
+513 AIIETIAAV
-522 CHSASAPV
+522 YHSASAPV

-537 RKLFAPKRKEKQAP
+537 RKLFAPKQKEQQAP
-551 KQAVKMQP
+551 KQTVKMQP
-559 VKMQPAKTAEGL
+559 VKTAEGL

-584 NIENYKTQKRQEK
+584 NVENYKTQKRKEK

-607 VREKSQKTLK
+607 VREKSKKTLK

-623 PLVGM
+623 PLAGM
-628 GYLGFKGIQNAGP
+628 GYLGFKGMQNAGP
-641 AFDLDKI
+641 AFDFSKI
-648 SMTSGTFTLPQEVL
+648 SMTTDTFTLPQEVL
-662 DKAATYYASVNE
+662 NKAATYYASVNE
-674 AFGFQTQ
+674 AFGLQAQ
-681 DFSITEPDLS
+681 DFSIAEPDLS

-702 INEADYE
+702 INEADYV

-714 VQNDKLHNVPN
+714 IQNDKLHNVPN

-732 FSKSNEAYGSGGKYG
+732 FSKSNETYGSGGKYG

-767 RVGGYGSL
+767 HVGSYGSL

-841 QRRALENLS
+841 QRQALENLS
-850 LGRDVNAGDWHEMIA
+850 LGRDVNTDDWHEMIA

-919 DLDRRTGIP
+919 DLDGQTGIP

-943 LTEISHETANTDNEK
+943 LTEISHETANADNEK

-1188 EPVSLPAITQ
+1188 EMASIPTITQ
-1198 HYFNNISTLLNKK
+1198 HYFNNISMLLNKK

>member
-45 AARSYDERVKD
+45 AARNYDERVKD
-56 YLHSCQDRLKSLQEQ
+56 YLHERQDRLKSLQEQ

-116 DFSVKDLRNK
+116 NFSVKDLHNK

-132 ERLAYAFAISPK
+132 ERLAYAFAISPQ

-163 DYQKELLQLAFDN
+163 DYQKEFLQLAFDN

-208 GRIRFTELQAAAET
+208 GRIRFAELQAELQAVAAE
-222 TAERTATTAAGNTAT
+222 N
-237 FDRAEAATAES
+237 
-248 PAKTATERTAAA
+248 TAAA
-260 TIRNAAGADKTGAA
+260 TTRNAASTDKTIAA
-274 DRTPVSDR
+274 DRTSVSGRTPVSDR
-282 TAAQPENAAAAGEK
+282 TAAVQPENAAAAGEK

-358 KGSLKDFL
+358 KGNLKDFL
-366 EHYEQAAVSSRQNQT
+366 EHYEQTSVSSRQSQT

-386 RNNERQSD
+386 RNSERQSD
-394 AYAPQPADRQRIQEP
+394 AYAPQPADKQRVQES
-409 KQQKQTRRETEK
+409 KQQKQAR
-421 QRREEEKQRR
+421 
-431 AAIKQQQEEMTRQHR
+431 R
-446 EAEKQHRKELKQQQ
+446 EAEKQRKES
-460 KEAARQRRETEK
+460 EK
-472 KHKEAE
+472 KRKEAE
-478 KQRRKELKQQ
+478 KQHRKELKQQ

-498 SWLGRLKSWAGREKQ
+498 SWLGRLKSRAGRTKQ
-513 AIVETIAAV
+513 AIIETIAAV
-522 CHSASAPV
+522 YHSASAPV

-537 RKLFAPKRKEKQAP
+537 RKLFAPKQKEQQAP
-551 KQAVKMQP
+551 KQTVKMQQ
-559 VKMQPAKTAEGL
+559 VKTAEGL
-571 ELGTQQKIRTITL
+571 ALGTQQKIRTITL
-584 NIENYKTQKRQEK
+584 NVENYKTQKRQEK

-607 VREKSQKTLK
+607 VREKSKKTLK

-623 PLVGM
+623 PLAGM
-628 GYLGFKGIQNAGP
+628 GYLGFKGMQNAGP
-641 AFDLDKI
+641 AFDFSKI
-648 SMTSGTFTLPQEVL
+648 SMTTDTFTLPQEVL
-662 DKAATYYASVNE
+662 NKAATYYASVNE
-674 AFGFQTQ
+674 AFGLQAQ
-681 DFSITEPDLS
+681 DFSIAEPDLS

-702 INEADYE
+702 INEADYV

-714 VQNDKLHNVPN
+714 IQNDKLHNVPN

-732 FSKSNEAYGSGGKYG
+732 FSKSNETYGSGGKYG

-767 RVGGYGSL
+767 HVGSYGSL

-841 QRRALENLS
+841 QRQALENLS
-850 LGRDVNAGDWHEMIA
+850 LGRDVNTDDWHEMIA

-919 DLDRRTGIP
+919 DLDGQTGIP

-943 LTEISHETANTDNEK
+943 LTEISHETTNADNEK

-1188 EPVSLPAITQ
+1188 EPVSIPTITQ

>member
-45 AARSYDERVKD
+45 AARNYDERVKD
-56 YLHSCQDRLKSLQEQ
+56 YLHERQDRLKSLQEQ

-116 DFSVKDLRNK
+116 NFSVKDLHNK

-132 ERLAYAFAISPK
+132 ERLAYAFAISPQ

-163 DYQKELLQLAFDN
+163 DYQKEFLQLAFDN

-208 GRIRFTELQAAAET
+208 GRIRFAELQAVVAE
-222 TAERTATTAAGNTAT
+222 N
-237 FDRAEAATAES
+237 
-248 PAKTATERTAAA
+248 TAAA
-260 TIRNAAGADKTGAA
+260 TTRNAASTDKTIAA
-274 DRTPVSDR
+274 DRTSVSGRTPVSDR
-282 TAAQPENAAAAGEK
+282 TAAVQPENAAAAGEK

-366 EHYEQAAVSSRQNQT
+366 EHYEQTSISSRQSQT

-386 RNNERQSD
+386 RNGERQSD
-394 AYAPQPADRQRIQEP
+394 AYAPQPADKQRVQES
-409 KQQKQTRRETEK
+409 KQQKQARREAEK
-421 QRREEEKQRR
+421 HRKESEKKR
-431 AAIKQQQEEMTRQHR
+431 K
-446 EAEKQHRKELKQQQ
+446 EAEKQH
-460 KEAARQRRETEK
+460 
-472 KHKEAE
+472 
-478 KQRRKELKQQ
+478 RKELKQQ

-498 SWLGRLKSWAGREKQ
+498 SWLGRLKSRAGRTKQ
-513 AIVETIAAV
+513 AIIETIAAV
-522 CHSASAPV
+522 YHSASAPV

-537 RKLFAPKRKEKQAP
+537 RKLFAPKQT
-551 KQAVKMQP
+551 VKMQP
-559 VKMQPAKTAEGL
+559 VKTAEGL

-584 NIENYKTQKRQEK
+584 NVENYKTQKRQEK

-607 VREKSQKTLK
+607 VREKSKKTLK

-623 PLVGM
+623 PLAGM
-628 GYLGFKGIQNAGP
+628 GYLGFKGMQNAGP
-641 AFDLDKI
+641 AFDFSKI
-648 SMTSGTFTLPQEVL
+648 SMTTDTFTLPQEVL
-662 DKAATYYASVNE
+662 NKAATYYASVNE
-674 AFGFQTQ
+674 AFGLQAQ
-681 DFSITEPDLS
+681 DFSIAEPDLS

-702 INEADYE
+702 INEADYV

-714 VQNDKLHNVPN
+714 IQNDKLHNVPN

-732 FSKSNEAYGSGGKYG
+732 FSKSNETYGSGGKYG

-767 RVGGYGSL
+767 HVGSYGSL

-841 QRRALENLS
+841 QRQALENLS
-850 LGRDVNAGDWHEMIA
+850 LGRDVNTDDWHEMIA

-919 DLDRRTGIP
+919 DLDGQTGIP

-943 LTEISHETANTDNEK
+943 LTEISHETTNADNEK

-1038 ESFVGEAV
+1038 ESFVGEAL

-1188 EPVSLPAITQ
+1188 EPVSIPTITQ

>member
-45 AARSYDERVKD
+45 AARNYDERVKD
-56 YLHSCQDRLKSLQEQ
+56 YLHERQDRLKSLQEQ

-116 DFSVKDLRNK
+116 NFSVKDLHNK

-132 ERLAYAFAISPK
+132 ERLAYAFAISPQ

-163 DYQKELLQLAFDN
+163 DYQKEFLQLAFDN

-208 GRIRFTELQAAAET
+208 GRIRFAELQAELQAVAAE
-222 TAERTATTAAGNTAT
+222 N
-237 FDRAEAATAES
+237 
-248 PAKTATERTAAA
+248 TAAA
-260 TIRNAAGADKTGAA
+260 TTRNAASTDKTIAA
-274 DRTPVSDR
+274 GRTPVSDR
-282 TAAQPENAAAAGEK
+282 TAAVQPENAAAAGEK

-317 LEQNAKALNK
+317 LEQKAKALNK

-366 EHYEQAAVSSRQNQT
+366 EHYEQTSVSSRQSQT

-386 RNNERQSD
+386 RNSERQSD
-394 AYAPQPADRQRIQEP
+394 AYAQQPADKQRVQES
-409 KQQKQTRRETEK
+409 KQQKQAR
-421 QRREEEKQRR
+421 
-431 AAIKQQQEEMTRQHR
+431 R
-446 EAEKQHRKELKQQQ
+446 EAEKQRKES
-460 KEAARQRRETEK
+460 EK
-472 KHKEAE
+472 KRKEAE
-478 KQRRKELKQQ
+478 KQHRKELKQQ

-498 SWLGRLKSWAGREKQ
+498 SWLGRLKSRAGRTKQ
-513 AIVETIAAV
+513 AIIETIAAV
-522 CHSASAPV
+522 YHSASAPV

-537 RKLFAPKRKEKQAP
+537 RKLFAPKQKEQQAP
-551 KQAVKMQP
+551 KQTVKMQP
-559 VKMQPAKTAEGL
+559 VKTAEGL

-584 NIENYKTQKRQEK
+584 NVENYKTQKRQEK

-607 VREKSQKTLK
+607 VREKSKKTLK

-623 PLVGM
+623 PLAGM
-628 GYLGFKGIQNAGP
+628 GYLGFKGMQNAGP
-641 AFDLDKI
+641 AFDFSKI
-648 SMTSGTFTLPQEVL
+648 SMTTDTFTLPQEVL
-662 DKAATYYASVNE
+662 NKAATYYASVNE
-674 AFGFQTQ
+674 AFGLQAQ
-681 DFSITEPDLS
+681 DFSIAEPDLS

-702 INEADYE
+702 INEADYV

-714 VQNDKLHNVPN
+714 IQNDKLHNVPN

-732 FSKSNEAYGSGGKYG
+732 FSKSNETYGSGGKYG

-767 RVGGYGSL
+767 HVGSYGSL

-841 QRRALENLS
+841 QRQALENLS
-850 LGRDVNAGDWHEMIA
+850 LGRDVNTDDWHEMIA

-919 DLDRRTGIP
+919 DLDGQTGIP

-943 LTEISHETANTDNEK
+943 LTEISHETANADNEK

-1188 EPVSLPAITQ
+1188 EPVSIPTITQ

>member
-45 AARSYDERVKD
+45 AARNYDERVKD
-56 YLHSCQDRLKSLQEQ
+56 YLHERQDRLKSLQEQ

-116 DFSVKDLRNK
+116 NFSVKDLHNK

-132 ERLAYAFAISPK
+132 ERLAYAFAISPQ

-163 DYQKELLQLAFDN
+163 DYQKEFLQLAFDN

-208 GRIRFTELQAAAET
+208 GRIRFAELQAELQAVAAE
-222 TAERTATTAAGNTAT
+222 N
-237 FDRAEAATAES
+237 
-248 PAKTATERTAAA
+248 TAAA
-260 TIRNAAGADKTGAA
+260 TTRNAASTDKTIAA
-274 DRTPVSDR
+274 DRTSVSGRTPVSDR
-282 TAAQPENAAAAGEK
+282 TAAVQPENAAAAGEK

-311 QNGRSL
+311 QHGRSL

-366 EHYEQAAVSSRQNQT
+366 EHYEQTSFSSRQSQT

-386 RNNERQSD
+386 RNGERQSD
-394 AYAPQPADRQRIQEP
+394 VYAPQPADKQRVQES
-409 KQQKQTRRETEK
+409 KQQKQIR
-421 QRREEEKQRR
+421 
-431 AAIKQQQEEMTRQHR
+431 R
-446 EAEKQHRKELKQQQ
+446 EAEKQRKES
-460 KEAARQRRETEK
+460 EK
-472 KHKEAE
+472 KRKEAE
-478 KQRRKELKQQ
+478 KQHRKELKQQ

-498 SWLGRLKSWAGREKQ
+498 SWLGRLKSRAGRTKQ
-513 AIVETIAAV
+513 AIIENIAAV
-522 CHSASAPV
+522 YHSASAPV

-537 RKLFAPKRKEKQAP
+537 RKLFAPKQKEQQAP
-551 KQAVKMQP
+551 KQTVKMQP
-559 VKMQPAKTAEGL
+559 VKTAEGL

-584 NIENYKTQKRQEK
+584 NVENYKTQKRQEK

-607 VREKSQKTLK
+607 VREKSKKTLK

-623 PLVGM
+623 PLAGM
-628 GYLGFKGIQNAGP
+628 GYLGFKGMQNAGP
-641 AFDLDKI
+641 AFDFSKI
-648 SMTSGTFTLPQEVL
+648 SMTTDTFTLPQEVL
-662 DKAATYYASVNE
+662 NKAATYYASVNE
-674 AFGFQTQ
+674 AFGLQAQ
-681 DFSITEPDLS
+681 DFSIAEPDLS

-702 INEADYE
+702 INEADYV

-714 VQNDKLHNVPN
+714 IQNDKLHNVPN

-732 FSKSNEAYGSGGKYG
+732 FSKSNETYGSGGKYG

-767 RVGGYGSL
+767 HVGSYGSL

-841 QRRALENLS
+841 QRQALENLS
-850 LGRDVNAGDWHEMIA
+850 LGRDVNTDDWHEMIA

-919 DLDRRTGIP
+919 DLDGQTGIP

-943 LTEISHETANTDNEK
+943 LTEISHETTNADNEK

-1188 EPVSLPAITQ
+1188 EPVSIPTITQ

>member
-45 AARSYDERVKD
+45 AARNYDERVKD
-56 YLHSCQDRLKSLQEQ
+56 YLHERQDRLKSLQEQ

-116 DFSVKDLRNK
+116 NFSVKDLHNK

-132 ERLAYAFAISPK
+132 ERLAYAFAISPQ

-163 DYQKELLQLAFDN
+163 DYQKEFLQLAFDN

-208 GRIRFTELQAAAET
+208 GRIRFAELQAELQAVAAE
-222 TAERTATTAAGNTAT
+222 N
-237 FDRAEAATAES
+237 
-248 PAKTATERTAAA
+248 TAAA
-260 TIRNAAGADKTGAA
+260 TTRNAASTDKTIAA
-274 DRTPVSDR
+274 DRTSVSGRTPVSDR
-282 TAAQPENAAAAGEK
+282 TAAVQPENAAAAGEK

-358 KGSLKDFL
+358 KGNLKDFL
-366 EHYEQAAVSSRQNQT
+366 EHYEQTSVSSRQSQT

-386 RNNERQSD
+386 RNSERQSD
-394 AYAPQPADRQRIQEP
+394 AYAPQPADKQRVQES
-409 KQQKQTRRETEK
+409 KQQKQAR
-421 QRREEEKQRR
+421 
-431 AAIKQQQEEMTRQHR
+431 R
-446 EAEKQHRKELKQQQ
+446 EAEKQRKES
-460 KEAARQRRETEK
+460 EK
-472 KHKEAE
+472 KRKEAE
-478 KQRRKELKQQ
+478 KQHRKELKQQ

-498 SWLGRLKSWAGREKQ
+498 SWLGRLKSRAGRTKQ
-513 AIVETIAAV
+513 AIIETIAAV
-522 CHSASAPV
+522 YHSASAPV

-537 RKLFAPKRKEKQAP
+537 RKLFAPKQKEQQAP
-551 KQAVKMQP
+551 KQTVKMQQ
-559 VKMQPAKTAEGL
+559 VKTAEGL
-571 ELGTQQKIRTITL
+571 ALGTQQKIRTITL
-584 NIENYKTQKRQEK
+584 NVENYKTQKRQEK

-607 VREKSQKTLK
+607 VREKSKKTLK

-623 PLVGM
+623 PLAGM
-628 GYLGFKGIQNAGP
+628 GYLGFKGMQNAGP
-641 AFDLDKI
+641 AFDFSKI
-648 SMTSGTFTLPQEVL
+648 SMTTDTFTLPQEVL
-662 DKAATYYASVNE
+662 NKAATYYASVNE
-674 AFGFQTQ
+674 AFGLQAQ
-681 DFSITEPDLS
+681 DFSIAEPDLS

-702 INEADYE
+702 INEADYV

-714 VQNDKLHNVPN
+714 IQNDKLHNVPN

-732 FSKSNEAYGSGGKYG
+732 FSKSNETYGSGGKYG

-767 RVGGYGSL
+767 HVGSYGSL

-841 QRRALENLS
+841 QRQALENLS
-850 LGRDVNAGDWHEMIA
+850 LGRDVNTDDWHEMIA

-919 DLDRRTGIP
+919 DLDGQTGIP

-943 LTEISHETANTDNEK
+943 LTEISHETANADNEK

-1188 EPVSLPAITQ
+1188 EPVSIPTITQ

>member
-1 MPSFSR
+1 MPSFSK

-45 AARSYDERVKD
+45 AARNYDERVKD
-56 YLHSCQDRLKSLQEQ
+56 YLHERQDRLKSLQEQ

-116 DFSVKDLRNK
+116 NFSVKDLHNK

-132 ERLAYAFAISPK
+132 ERLAYAFAISPQ

-163 DYQKELLQLAFDN
+163 DYQKEFLQLAFDN

-208 GRIRFTELQAAAET
+208 GRIRFAELQAELQAVAAE
-222 TAERTATTAAGNTAT
+222 N
-237 FDRAEAATAES
+237 
-248 PAKTATERTAAA
+248 TAAA
-260 TIRNAAGADKTGAA
+260 TTRNAASTDKTIAA
-274 DRTPVSDR
+274 DRTSVSDRTPVSDR
-282 TAAQPENAAAAGEK
+282 TAAVQPENAAAAGEK

-366 EHYEQAAVSSRQNQT
+366 EHYEQTSVSSRQSQT

-386 RNNERQSD
+386 RNSERQSD
-394 AYAPQPADRQRIQEP
+394 AYAQQPADKQRVQES
-409 KQQKQTRRETEK
+409 KQQKQARREAEK
-421 QRREEEKQRR
+421 QRKESEKKR
-431 AAIKQQQEEMTRQHR
+431 K

-460 KEAARQRRETEK
+460 KELARQRRDAEKQRKEDEK
-472 KHKEAE
+472 KRKEAE
-478 KQRRKELKQQ
+478 KQHRKELKQQ

-498 SWLGRLKSWAGREKQ
+498 SWLGRLKSRAGRTKQ
-513 AIVETIAAV
+513 AIIETIATV
-522 CHSASAPV
+522 YHSASAPV

-537 RKLFAPKRKEKQAP
+537 RKLFAPKQKEQQAP
-551 KQAVKMQP
+551 KQTVKMQP
-559 VKMQPAKTAEGL
+559 VKTAEGL

-584 NIENYKTQKRQEK
+584 NVENYKTQKRQEK

-607 VREKSQKTLK
+607 VREKSKKTLK

-623 PLVGM
+623 PLAGM
-628 GYLGFKGIQNAGP
+628 GYLGFKGMQNAGP
-641 AFDLDKI
+641 AFDFSKI
-648 SMTSGTFTLPQEVL
+648 SMTTDTFTLPQEVL
-662 DKAATYYASVNE
+662 NKAATYYASVNE
-674 AFGFQTQ
+674 AFGLQAQ
-681 DFSITEPDLS
+681 DFSIAEPDLS

-702 INEADYE
+702 INEADYV

-714 VQNDKLHNVPN
+714 IQNDKLHNVPN

-732 FSKSNEAYGSGGKYG
+732 FSKSNETYGSGGKYG

-767 RVGGYGSL
+767 HVGSYGSL

-841 QRRALENLS
+841 QRQALENLS
-850 LGRDVNAGDWHEMIA
+850 LGRDVNTDDWHEMIA

-919 DLDRRTGIP
+919 DLDGQTGIP

-936 LFADNPF
+936 LFADTPF
-943 LTEISHETANTDNEK
+943 LTEISHETANADNEK

-1188 EPVSLPAITQ
+1188 EPVSIPTITQ

>member
-1 MPSFSR
+1 MPSFSK

-45 AARSYDERVKD
+45 AARNYDERVKD
-56 YLHSCQDRLKSLQEQ
+56 YLHERQDRLKSLQEQ

-116 DFSVKDLRNK
+116 NFSVKDLHNK

-132 ERLAYAFAISPK
+132 ERLAYAFAISPQ

-163 DYQKELLQLAFDN
+163 DYQKEFLQLAFDN
-176 DAVKTAA
+176 DTVKTAA

-208 GRIRFTELQAAAET
+208 GRIRFAELQAVAAE
-222 TAERTATTAAGNTAT
+222 N
-237 FDRAEAATAES
+237 
-248 PAKTATERTAAA
+248 TAAA
-260 TIRNAAGADKTGAA
+260 TTRNAASTDKTIAA
-274 DRTPVSDR
+274 DRTSVSGRTPVSDR
-282 TAAQPENAAAAGEK
+282 TAAVQPENAAATGEK

-366 EHYEQAAVSSRQNQT
+366 EHYEQTSVSSRQSQT

-386 RNNERQSD
+386 RNGES
-394 AYAPQPADRQRIQEP
+394 YSEPADGLRVQEP
-409 KQQKQTRRETEK
+409 EQQKQPQKEVEK
-421 QRREEEKQRR
+421 QR
-431 AAIKQQQEEMTRQHR
+431 
-446 EAEKQHRKELKQQQ
+446 
-460 KEAARQRRETEK
+460 
-472 KHKEAE
+472 KEAE

-498 SWLGRLKSWAGREKQ
+498 SWLGRLKSRAGRTKQ
-513 AIVETIAAV
+513 AIIETIAAV
-522 CHSASAPV
+522 YHSASAPV

-537 RKLFAPKRKEKQAP
+537 RKLFAPKQKEQQAP
-551 KQAVKMQP
+551 KQTVKMQP
-559 VKMQPAKTAEGL
+559 VKTAEGL

-584 NIENYKTQKRQEK
+584 NVENYKTQKRKEK

-607 VREKSQKTLK
+607 VREKSKKTLK

-623 PLVGM
+623 PLAGM
-628 GYLGFKGIQNAGP
+628 GYLGFKGMQNAGP
-641 AFDLDKI
+641 AFDFSKI
-648 SMTSGTFTLPQEVL
+648 SMTTDTFTLPQEVL
-662 DKAATYYASVNE
+662 NKAATYYASVNE
-674 AFGFQTQ
+674 AFGLQAQ
-681 DFSITEPDLS
+681 DFSIAEPDLS

-702 INEADYE
+702 INEADYV

-714 VQNDKLHNVPN
+714 IQNDKLHNVPN

-732 FSKSNEAYGSGGKYG
+732 FSKSNETYGSGGKYG

-767 RVGGYGSL
+767 HVGSYGSL

-841 QRRALENLS
+841 QRQALENLS
-850 LGRDVNAGDWHEMIA
+850 LGRDVNTDDWHEMIA

-919 DLDRRTGIP
+919 DLDGQTGIP

-943 LTEISHETANTDNEK
+943 LTEISHETANADNEK

-1188 EPVSLPAITQ
+1188 EPVSIPTITQ

>member
-1 MPSFSR
+1 MPSFSK

-45 AARSYDERVKD
+45 AARNYDERVKD
-56 YLHSCQDRLKSLQEQ
+56 YLHERQDRLKSLQEQ

-116 DFSVKDLRNK
+116 NFSVKDLHNK

-132 ERLAYAFAISPK
+132 ERLAYAFAISPQ

-163 DYQKELLQLAFDN
+163 DYQKEFLQLAFDN

-208 GRIRFTELQAAAET
+208 GRIRFAELQAELQAVAAENT
-222 TAERTATTAAGNTAT
+222 VAATT
-237 FDRAEAATAES
+237 
-248 PAKTATERTAAA
+248 
-260 TIRNAAGADKTGAA
+260 RNAASTDKTIAA
-274 DRTPVSDR
+274 DRTSVSDRTPVSDR
-282 TAAQPENAAAAGEK
+282 TAAVQPENAAAAGEK

-366 EHYEQAAVSSRQNQT
+366 EHYEQTSVSSRQSQT

-386 RNNERQSD
+386 RNGERQSD
-394 AYAPQPADRQRIQEP
+394 AYAPQPADKQRVQES
-409 KQQKQTRRETEK
+409 KQQKQAR
-421 QRREEEKQRR
+421 
-431 AAIKQQQEEMTRQHR
+431 R
-446 EAEKQHRKELKQQQ
+446 EAEKQRKES
-460 KEAARQRRETEK
+460 EK
-472 KHKEAE
+472 KRKEAE
-478 KQRRKELKQQ
+478 KQHRKELKQQ

-498 SWLGRLKSWAGREKQ
+498 SWLGRLKSRAGRTKQ
-513 AIVETIAAV
+513 AIIETIAAV
-522 CHSASAPV
+522 YHSASAPV

-537 RKLFAPKRKEKQAP
+537 RKLFAPKQT
-551 KQAVKMQP
+551 VKMQP
-559 VKMQPAKTAEGL
+559 VKTAEGL

-584 NIENYKTQKRQEK
+584 NVENYKTQKRQEK

-607 VREKSQKTLK
+607 VREKSKKTLK

-623 PLVGM
+623 PLAGM
-628 GYLGFKGIQNAGP
+628 GYLGFKGMQNAGP
-641 AFDLDKI
+641 AFDFSKI
-648 SMTSGTFTLPQEVL
+648 SMTTDTFTLPQEVL
-662 DKAATYYASVNE
+662 NKAATYYASVNE
-674 AFGFQTQ
+674 AFGLQAQ
-681 DFSITEPDLS
+681 DFSIAEPDLS

-702 INEADYE
+702 INEADYV

-714 VQNDKLHNVPN
+714 IQNDKLHNVPN

-732 FSKSNEAYGSGGKYG
+732 FSKSNETYGSGGKYG

-767 RVGGYGSL
+767 HVGSYGSL

-841 QRRALENLS
+841 QRQALENLS
-850 LGRDVNAGDWHEMIA
+850 LGRDVNTDDWHEMIA

-919 DLDRRTGIP
+919 DLDGQTGIP

-943 LTEISHETANTDNEK
+943 LTEISHETTNADNEK

-1188 EPVSLPAITQ
+1188 EPVSIPTITQ

>member
-45 AARSYDERVKD
+45 AARNYDERVKD
-56 YLHSCQDRLKSLQEQ
+56 YLHERQDRLKSLQEQ

-116 DFSVKDLRNK
+116 NFSVKDLHNK

-132 ERLAYAFAISPK
+132 ERLAYAFAISPQ

-163 DYQKELLQLAFDN
+163 DYQKEFLQLAFDN

-199 MLQAARDEA
+199 MLQAARDES
-208 GRIRFTELQAAAET
+208 GRIRFAELQAELQAVAAENT
-222 TAERTATTAAGNTAT
+222 VAATT
-237 FDRAEAATAES
+237 
-248 PAKTATERTAAA
+248 
-260 TIRNAAGADKTGAA
+260 RNAASTDKTIAA
-274 DRTPVSDR
+274 DRTSVSDRTPVSDR
-282 TAAQPENAAAAGEK
+282 TAAVQPENAAAAGEK

-366 EHYEQAAVSSRQNQT
+366 EHYEQTSVSSRQSQT

-386 RNNERQSD
+386 RNSERQSD
-394 AYAPQPADRQRIQEP
+394 AYAQQPADKQRVQES
-409 KQQKQTRRETEK
+409 KQQKQARREAEK
-421 QRREEEKQRR
+421 QRKESEKKR
-431 AAIKQQQEEMTRQHR
+431 K

-460 KEAARQRRETEK
+460 KELARQRRDAEKQRKEDEK
-472 KHKEAE
+472 KRKEAE
-478 KQRRKELKQQ
+478 KQHRKELKQQ

-498 SWLGRLKSWAGREKQ
+498 SWLGRLKSRAGRT
-513 AIVETIAAV
+513 TIAAV
-522 CHSASAPV
+522 YHSASAPV

-537 RKLFAPKRKEKQAP
+537 RKLFAPKQT
-551 KQAVKMQP
+551 VKMQP
-559 VKMQPAKTAEGL
+559 VKTAEGL

-584 NIENYKTQKRQEK
+584 NVENYKTQKRQEK

-607 VREKSQKTLK
+607 VREKSKKTLK

-623 PLVGM
+623 PLAGM
-628 GYLGFKGIQNAGP
+628 GYLGFKGMQNAGP
-641 AFDLDKI
+641 AFDFSKI
-648 SMTSGTFTLPQEVL
+648 SMTTDTFTLPQEVL
-662 DKAATYYASVNE
+662 NKAATYYASVNE
-674 AFGFQTQ
+674 AFGLQAQ
-681 DFSITEPDLS
+681 DFSIAEPDLS

-702 INEADYE
+702 INEADYV

-714 VQNDKLHNVPN
+714 IQNDKLHNVPN

-732 FSKSNEAYGSGGKYG
+732 FSKSNETYGSGGKYG

-767 RVGGYGSL
+767 HVGSYGSL

-841 QRRALENLS
+841 QRQALENLS
-850 LGRDVNAGDWHEMIA
+850 LGRDVNTDDWHEMIA

-919 DLDRRTGIP
+919 DLDGQTGIP

-943 LTEISHETANTDNEK
+943 LTEISHETTNADNEK

-1188 EPVSLPAITQ
+1188 EPVSIPTITQ

>member
-45 AARSYDERVKD
+45 AARNYDERVKD
-56 YLHSCQDRLKSLQEQ
+56 YLHERQDRLKSLQEQ

-116 DFSVKDLRNK
+116 NFSVKDLHNK

-132 ERLAYAFAISPK
+132 ERLAYAFAISPQ

-163 DYQKELLQLAFDN
+163 DYQKEFLQLAFDN

-208 GRIRFTELQAAAET
+208 GRIRFAELQAELQAVAAENT
-222 TAERTATTAAGNTAT
+222 VAATT
-237 FDRAEAATAES
+237 
-248 PAKTATERTAAA
+248 
-260 TIRNAAGADKTGAA
+260 RNVASTDKTIAA
-274 DRTPVSDR
+274 DRTSVSGRTPVSDR
-282 TAAQPENAAAAGEK
+282 TAAVQPENAAAAGEK

-358 KGSLKDFL
+358 KGNLKDFL
-366 EHYEQAAVSSRQNQT
+366 EHYEQTSVSSRQSQT

-386 RNNERQSD
+386 RNSERQSD
-394 AYAPQPADRQRIQEP
+394 AYAPQPADKQRVQES
-409 KQQKQTRRETEK
+409 KQQKQAR
-421 QRREEEKQRR
+421 
-431 AAIKQQQEEMTRQHR
+431 R
-446 EAEKQHRKELKQQQ
+446 EAEKQRKES
-460 KEAARQRRETEK
+460 EK
-472 KHKEAE
+472 KRKEAE

-498 SWLGRLKSWAGREKQ
+498 SWLGRLKSRAGRTKQ
-513 AIVETIAAV
+513 AIIETIAAV
-522 CHSASAPV
+522 YHSASAPV

-537 RKLFAPKRKEKQAP
+537 RKLFAPKQKEQQAP
-551 KQAVKMQP
+551 KQTVKMQP
-559 VKMQPAKTAEGL
+559 VKTAEGL

-584 NIENYKTQKRQEK
+584 NVENYKTQKRQEK

-607 VREKSQKTLK
+607 VREKSKKTLK

-623 PLVGM
+623 PLAGM
-628 GYLGFKGIQNAGP
+628 GYLGFKGMQNAGP
-641 AFDLDKI
+641 AFDFSKI
-648 SMTSGTFTLPQEVL
+648 SMTTDTFTLPQEVL
-662 DKAATYYASVNE
+662 NKAATYYASVNE
-674 AFGFQTQ
+674 AFGLQAQ
-681 DFSITEPDLS
+681 DFSIAEPDLS

-702 INEADYE
+702 INEADYV

-714 VQNDKLHNVPN
+714 IQNDKLHNVPN

-732 FSKSNEAYGSGGKYG
+732 FSKSNETYGSGGKYG

-767 RVGGYGSL
+767 HVGSYGSL

-841 QRRALENLS
+841 QRQALENLS
-850 LGRDVNAGDWHEMIA
+850 LGRDVNTDDWHEMIA

-919 DLDRRTGIP
+919 DLDGQTGIP

-943 LTEISHETANTDNEK
+943 LTEISHETTNADNEK

-1188 EPVSLPAITQ
+1188 EPVSIPTITQ

>member
-45 AARSYDERVKD
+45 AARNYDERVKD
-56 YLHSCQDRLKSLQEQ
+56 YLHERQDRLKSLQEQ

-116 DFSVKDLRNK
+116 NFSVKDLHNK

-132 ERLAYAFAISPK
+132 ERLAYAFAISPQ

-163 DYQKELLQLAFDN
+163 DYQKEFLQLAFDN

-208 GRIRFTELQAAAET
+208 GRIRFAELQAVAAE
-222 TAERTATTAAGNTAT
+222 N
-237 FDRAEAATAES
+237 
-248 PAKTATERTAAA
+248 TAAA
-260 TIRNAAGADKTGAA
+260 TTRNAASTDKTIAA
-274 DRTPVSDR
+274 DRTSVSGRTPVSDR
-282 TAAQPENAAAAGEK
+282 TAAVQPENAAAAGEK

-366 EHYEQAAVSSRQNQT
+366 EHYEQTSVSSRQSQT

-386 RNNERQSD
+386 RNSERQSD
-394 AYAPQPADRQRIQEP
+394 AYAPQPADRQRVQES
-409 KQQKQTRRETEK
+409 KQQKQIR
-421 QRREEEKQRR
+421 
-431 AAIKQQQEEMTRQHR
+431 R
-446 EAEKQHRKELKQQQ
+446 EAEKQRKED
-460 KEAARQRRETEK
+460 EK
-472 KHKEAE
+472 KRKEAE
-478 KQRRKELKQQ
+478 KQHRKELKQQ

-498 SWLGRLKSWAGREKQ
+498 SWLGRLKSRAGRTKQ

-522 CHSASAPV
+522 YHSASAPV

-537 RKLFAPKRKEKQAP
+537 RKLFAPKQKEQQVP
-551 KQAVKMQP
+551 KQTVKMQP
-559 VKMQPAKTAEGL
+559 VKTAEGL
-571 ELGTQQKIRTITL
+571 ELGTRQKIRTITL
-584 NIENYKTQKRQEK
+584 NVENYKTQKRQEK

-607 VREKSQKTLK
+607 VREKSKKTLK

-623 PLVGM
+623 PLAGM
-628 GYLGFKGIQNAGP
+628 GYLGFKGMQNAGP
-641 AFDLDKI
+641 AFDFSKI
-648 SMTSGTFTLPQEVL
+648 SMTTDTFTLPQEVL
-662 DKAATYYASVNE
+662 NKAATYYASVNE
-674 AFGFQTQ
+674 AFGLQAQ
-681 DFSITEPDLS
+681 DFSIAEPDLS

-702 INEADYE
+702 INEADYV

-714 VQNDKLHNVPN
+714 IQNDKLHNVPN

-732 FSKSNEAYGSGGKYG
+732 FSKSNETYGSGGKYG

-767 RVGGYGSL
+767 HVGSYGSL

-841 QRRALENLS
+841 QRQALENLS
-850 LGRDVNAGDWHEMIA
+850 LGRDVNTDDWHEMIA

-919 DLDRRTGIP
+919 DLDGQTGIP

-943 LTEISHETANTDNEK
+943 LTEISHETANADNEK

-1188 EPVSLPAITQ
+1188 EPVSIPTITQ

>member
-34 DFRKNPDKYIE
+34 DFWKNPDKYIE

-56 YLHSCQDRLKSLQEQ
+56 YLHERQDRLKSLQEQ

-116 DFSVKDLRNK
+116 NFSVKDLHNK

-132 ERLAYAFAISPK
+132 ERLAYAFAISPQ
-144 DLANQLQDAG
+144 DLANQLQDVG

-163 DYQKELLQLAFDN
+163 DYQKEFLQLAFDN

-208 GRIRFTELQAAAET
+208 GRIRFAELQAELQAVAAE
-222 TAERTATTAAGNTAT
+222 N
-237 FDRAEAATAES
+237 
-248 PAKTATERTAAA
+248 TAAA
-260 TIRNAAGADKTGAA
+260 TTRNAASTDKTIAA
-274 DRTPVSDR
+274 DRTSVSGRTPVSDR
-282 TAAQPENAAAAGEK
+282 TAAVQPENAAAAGEK

-366 EHYEQAAVSSRQNQT
+366 EHYEQTSVSSRQSQT

-386 RNNERQSD
+386 RNGERQSD
-394 AYAPQPADRQRIQEP
+394 AYAPQSADRQRVQEP
-409 KQQKQTRRETEK
+409 EQQKQPQKEVEK
-421 QRREEEKQRR
+421 QR
-431 AAIKQQQEEMTRQHR
+431 
-446 EAEKQHRKELKQQQ
+446 
-460 KEAARQRRETEK
+460 
-472 KHKEAE
+472 KEAE

-488 QKALRKARFR
+488 QKEMAKQRKEAEKQRKEDEKKCKEAEKQHRKELKQQQKALRKVRFR
-498 SWLGRLKSWAGREKQ
+498 SWLGRLKSWAGRKKK

-522 CHSASAPV
+522 YHSASAPV

-537 RKLFAPKRKEKQAP
+537 RKLFAPKQKEQQAP
-551 KQAVKMQP
+551 KQTVKMQP
-559 VKMQPAKTAEGL
+559 VKTAEGL

-607 VREKSQKTLK
+607 VREKSKKPLK

-628 GYLGFKGIQNAGP
+628 SYLGFKGMQNAGP
-641 AFDLDKI
+641 AFDFSKI
-648 SMTSGTFTLPQEVL
+648 SMTADTFTLPQEVL
-662 DKAATYYASVNE
+662 DKATTYYASVND
-674 AFGFQTQ
+674 AFGSQTL

-702 INEADYE
+702 INEADYD

-714 VQNDKLHNVPN
+714 IKNDKLHNVPN

-732 FSKSNEAYGSGGKYG
+732 FSKSNETYGSGEKYG

-767 RVGGYGSL
+767 HVGSYGSL

-841 QRRALENLS
+841 QRQALENLS
-850 LGRDVNAGDWHEMIA
+850 LGRDVNTDDWHEMIA
-865 AINATASDQ
+865 AINATASNQ

-885 QSQFNMPVPYD
+885 QSQFNLPIPYD
-896 AANAEEIARQAVIN
+896 ATNAEEITRQAIIN

-919 DLDRRTGIP
+919 DLDGRTSIP
-928 MLDNEDFN
+928 MLDNGDFN

-943 LTEISHETANTDNEK
+943 LTEISHETANADNEK
-958 EIMEAQKQK
+958 EIMEAKKQK
-967 DMETFCKIYA
+967 DIETFCKIYA

-1080 ERDIKDHMRNHPNSI
+1080 ERDIKDHMRNNPNSI

-1144 LRDRRRARFGKG
+1144 LRDRRRVRFGKG

-1188 EPVSLPAITQ
+1188 EPVSIPTITQ

>member
-45 AARSYDERVKD
+45 AARNYDERVKD
-56 YLHSCQDRLKSLQEQ
+56 YLHERQDRLKSLQEQ

-116 DFSVKDLRNK
+116 NFSVKDLHNK

-132 ERLAYAFAISPK
+132 ERLAYAFAISPQ

-163 DYQKELLQLAFDN
+163 DYQKEFLQLAFDN

-208 GRIRFTELQAAAET
+208 GRIRFAELQAVVAE
-222 TAERTATTAAGNTAT
+222 N
-237 FDRAEAATAES
+237 
-248 PAKTATERTAAA
+248 TAAA
-260 TIRNAAGADKTGAA
+260 TTRNAASTDKTIAA

-282 TAAQPENAAAAGEK
+282 TAVVQPENAAAAGEK

-366 EHYEQAAVSSRQNQT
+366 EHYEQTSVSSRQSQT

-386 RNNERQSD
+386 RNGERQSD
-394 AYAPQPADRQRIQEP
+394 AYAPQPADKQRVQES
-409 KQQKQTRRETEK
+409 KQQKQARRDAEK
-421 QRREEEKQRR
+421 QRKEDEKKR
-431 AAIKQQQEEMTRQHR
+431 K
-446 EAEKQHRKELKQQQ
+446 EAEKQH
-460 KEAARQRRETEK
+460 
-472 KHKEAE
+472 
-478 KQRRKELKQQ
+478 RKELKQQ

-498 SWLGRLKSWAGREKQ
+498 SWLGRLKSRAGRTKQ
-513 AIVETIAAV
+513 AIIETIAAV
-522 CHSASAPV
+522 YHSASAPV

-537 RKLFAPKRKEKQAP
+537 RKLFAPKQKEQQAP
-551 KQAVKMQP
+551 KQTVKMQP
-559 VKMQPAKTAEGL
+559 VKTAEGL

-584 NIENYKTQKRQEK
+584 NVENYKTQKRQEK

-607 VREKSQKTLK
+607 VREKSKKTLK

-623 PLVGM
+623 PLAGM
-628 GYLGFKGIQNAGP
+628 GYLGFKGMQNAGP
-641 AFDLDKI
+641 AFDFSKI
-648 SMTSGTFTLPQEVL
+648 SMTTDTFTLPQEVL
-662 DKAATYYASVNE
+662 NKAATYYASVNE
-674 AFGFQTQ
+674 AFGLQAQ
-681 DFSITEPDLS
+681 DFSIAEPDLS

-702 INEADYE
+702 INEADYV

-714 VQNDKLHNVPN
+714 IQNDKLHNVPN

-732 FSKSNEAYGSGGKYG
+732 FSKSNETYGSGGKYG

-767 RVGGYGSL
+767 HVGSYGSL

-841 QRRALENLS
+841 QRQALENLS
-850 LGRDVNAGDWHEMIA
+850 LGRDVNADDWHEMIA

-919 DLDRRTGIP
+919 DLDGQTGIP

-943 LTEISHETANTDNEK
+943 LTEISHETANADNEK

-1188 EPVSLPAITQ
+1188 EPVSIPTITQ

>member
-45 AARSYDERVKD
+45 AARNYDERVKD
-56 YLHSCQDRLKSLQEQ
+56 YLHERQDRLKSLQEQ

-116 DFSVKDLRNK
+116 NFSVKDLHNK

-132 ERLAYAFAISPK
+132 ERLAYAFAISPQ

-163 DYQKELLQLAFDN
+163 DYQKEFLQLAFDN

-208 GRIRFTELQAAAET
+208 GRIRFAELQAVAAE
-222 TAERTATTAAGNTAT
+222 N
-237 FDRAEAATAES
+237 
-248 PAKTATERTAAA
+248 TAAA
-260 TIRNAAGADKTGAA
+260 TTRNAASTDKTIAA
-274 DRTPVSDR
+274 DRTSVSDRTPVSDR
-282 TAAQPENAAAAGEK
+282 TAAVQPENAAAAGEK

-366 EHYEQAAVSSRQNQT
+366 EHYEQTSVSSRQSQT

-386 RNNERQSD
+386 RNSERQSD
-394 AYAPQPADRQRIQEP
+394 AYAQQPADKQRVQES
-409 KQQKQTRRETEK
+409 KQQKQAR
-421 QRREEEKQRR
+421 
-431 AAIKQQQEEMTRQHR
+431 R
-446 EAEKQHRKELKQQQ
+446 EAEKQRKES
-460 KEAARQRRETEK
+460 EK
-472 KHKEAE
+472 KRKEAE
-478 KQRRKELKQQ
+478 KQHRKELKQQ

-498 SWLGRLKSWAGREKQ
+498 SWLGRLKSRAGRTKQ
-513 AIVETIAAV
+513 AIIETIAAV
-522 CHSASAPV
+522 YHSASAPV

-537 RKLFAPKRKEKQAP
+537 RKLFAPKQKEQQAP
-551 KQAVKMQP
+551 KQTVKMQP
-559 VKMQPAKTAEGL
+559 VKTAEGL

-584 NIENYKTQKRQEK
+584 NVENYKTQKRQEK

-607 VREKSQKTLK
+607 VREKSKKTLK

-623 PLVGM
+623 PLAGM
-628 GYLGFKGIQNAGP
+628 GYLGFKGMQNAGP
-641 AFDLDKI
+641 AFDFSKI
-648 SMTSGTFTLPQEVL
+648 SMTTDTFTLPQEVL
-662 DKAATYYASVNE
+662 NKAATYYASVNE
-674 AFGFQTQ
+674 AFGLQAQ
-681 DFSITEPDLS
+681 DFSIAEPDLS

-702 INEADYE
+702 INEADYV

-714 VQNDKLHNVPN
+714 IQNDKLHNVPN

-732 FSKSNEAYGSGGKYG
+732 FSKSNETYGSGGKYG

-767 RVGGYGSL
+767 HVGSYGSL

-841 QRRALENLS
+841 QRQALENLS
-850 LGRDVNAGDWHEMIA
+850 LGRDVNTDDWHEMIA

-919 DLDRRTGIP
+919 DLDGQTGIP

-943 LTEISHETANTDNEK
+943 LTEISHETANADNEK

-1188 EPVSLPAITQ
+1188 EPVSIPTITQ

>member
-1 MPSFSR
+1 M
-7 GNDGLDK
+7 
-14 EYFEELQEKCR
+14 
-25 FLGISLKEK
+25 
-34 DFRKNPDKYIE
+34 
-45 AARSYDERVKD
+45 
-56 YLHSCQDRLKSLQEQ
+56 
-71 FAREDNIP
+71 
-79 AFMALGKARMVLTG
+79 
-93 EVHRQMLAE
+93 
-102 KMAETAFAKIEEEY
+102 
-116 DFSVKDLRNK
+116 
-126 RNRDKF
+126 
-132 ERLAYAFAISPK
+132 
-144 DLANQLQDAG
+144 
-154 NIGEALKNS
+154 
-163 DYQKELLQLAFDN
+163 
-176 DAVKTAA
+176 
-183 EAMAAFS
+183 
-190 PLHPSNGTL
+190 
-199 MLQAARDEA
+199 
-208 GRIRFTELQAAAET
+208 
-222 TAERTATTAAGNTAT
+222 
-237 FDRAEAATAES
+237 
-248 PAKTATERTAAA
+248 
-260 TIRNAAGADKTGAA
+260 
-274 DRTPVSDR
+274 
-282 TAAQPENAAAAGEK
+282 QPENAAAAGEK

-366 EHYEQAAVSSRQNQT
+366 EHYEQTSVSSRQSQT

-386 RNNERQSD
+386 RNGERQSD
-394 AYAPQPADRQRIQEP
+394 AYAPQPADKQRVQES
-409 KQQKQTRRETEK
+409 KQQKQAR
-421 QRREEEKQRR
+421 
-431 AAIKQQQEEMTRQHR
+431 R
-446 EAEKQHRKELKQQQ
+446 EAEKQRKES
-460 KEAARQRRETEK
+460 EK
-472 KHKEAE
+472 KRKEAE
-478 KQRRKELKQQ
+478 KQHRKELKQQ

-498 SWLGRLKSWAGREKQ
+498 SWLGRLKSRAGRTKQ
-513 AIVETIAAV
+513 AIIETIAAV
-522 CHSASAPV
+522 YHSASAPV

-537 RKLFAPKRKEKQAP
+537 RKLFAPKQT
-551 KQAVKMQP
+551 VKMQP
-559 VKMQPAKTAEGL
+559 VKTAEGL

-584 NIENYKTQKRQEK
+584 NVENYKTQKRQEK

-607 VREKSQKTLK
+607 VREKSKKTLK

-623 PLVGM
+623 PLAGM
-628 GYLGFKGIQNAGP
+628 GYLGFKGLQNAGP
-641 AFDLDKI
+641 AFDFSKI
-648 SMTSGTFTLPQEVL
+648 SMTTDTFTLPQEVL
-662 DKAATYYASVNE
+662 NKAATYYASVNE
-674 AFGFQTQ
+674 AFGLQAQ
-681 DFSITEPDLS
+681 DFSIAEPDLS

-702 INEADYE
+702 INEADYV

-714 VQNDKLHNVPN
+714 IQNDKLHNVPN

-732 FSKSNEAYGSGGKYG
+732 FSKSNETYGSGGKYG

-767 RVGGYGSL
+767 HVGSYGSL

-841 QRRALENLS
+841 QRQALENLS
-850 LGRDVNAGDWHEMIA
+850 LGRDVNTDDWHEMIA

-919 DLDRRTGIP
+919 DLDGQTGIP

-943 LTEISHETANTDNEK
+943 LTEISHETANADNEK

-1188 EPVSLPAITQ
+1188 EPVSIPTITQ

>member
-1 MPSFSR
+1 MP
-7 GNDGLDK
+7 
-14 EYFEELQEKCR
+14 
-25 FLGISLKEK
+25 
-34 DFRKNPDKYIE
+34 P
-45 AARSYDERVKD
+45 
-56 YLHSCQDRLKSLQEQ
+56 
-71 FAREDNIP
+71 
-79 AFMALGKARMVLTG
+79 VLTRRLLPTG
-93 EVHRQMLAE
+93 RPFPA
-102 KMAETAFAKIEEEY
+102 
-116 DFSVKDLRNK
+116 
-126 RNRDKF
+126 
-132 ERLAYAFAISPK
+132 ERLFP
-144 DLANQLQDAG
+144 
-154 NIGEALKNS
+154 
-163 DYQKELLQLAFDN
+163 
-176 DAVKTAA
+176 
-183 EAMAAFS
+183 
-190 PLHPSNGTL
+190 
-199 MLQAARDEA
+199 
-208 GRIRFTELQAAAET
+208 
-222 TAERTATTAAGNTAT
+222 
-237 FDRAEAATAES
+237 
-248 PAKTATERTAAA
+248 
-260 TIRNAAGADKTGAA
+260 

-282 TAAQPENAAAAGEK
+282 TAAVQPENAAAAGEK

-366 EHYEQAAVSSRQNQT
+366 EHYEQTSVSSRQSQT

-386 RNNERQSD
+386 RNGERQSD
-394 AYAPQPADRQRIQEP
+394 AYAPQPADKQRVQES
-409 KQQKQTRRETEK
+409 KQQKQAR
-421 QRREEEKQRR
+421 
-431 AAIKQQQEEMTRQHR
+431 R
-446 EAEKQHRKELKQQQ
+446 EAEKQRKES
-460 KEAARQRRETEK
+460 EK
-472 KHKEAE
+472 KRKEAE
-478 KQRRKELKQQ
+478 KQHRKELKQQ

-498 SWLGRLKSWAGREKQ
+498 SWLGRLKSRAGRTKQ
-513 AIVETIAAV
+513 AIIETIAAV
-522 CHSASAPV
+522 YHSASAPV

-537 RKLFAPKRKEKQAP
+537 RKLFAPKQT
-551 KQAVKMQP
+551 VKMQP
-559 VKMQPAKTAEGL
+559 VKTAEGL

-584 NIENYKTQKRQEK
+584 NVENYKTQKRQEK

-607 VREKSQKTLK
+607 VREKSKKTLK

-623 PLVGM
+623 PLAGM
-628 GYLGFKGIQNAGP
+628 GYLGFKGLQNAGP
-641 AFDLDKI
+641 AFDFSKI
-648 SMTSGTFTLPQEVL
+648 SMTTDTFTLPQEVL
-662 DKAATYYASVNE
+662 NKAATYYASVNE
-674 AFGFQTQ
+674 AFGLQAQ
-681 DFSITEPDLS
+681 DFSIAEPDLS

-702 INEADYE
+702 INEADYV

-714 VQNDKLHNVPN
+714 IQNDKLHNVPN

-732 FSKSNEAYGSGGKYG
+732 FSKSNETYGSGGKYG

-767 RVGGYGSL
+767 HVGSYGSL

-841 QRRALENLS
+841 QRQALENLS
-850 LGRDVNAGDWHEMIA
+850 LGRDVNTDDWHEMIA

-919 DLDRRTGIP
+919 DLDGQTGIP

-943 LTEISHETANTDNEK
+943 LTEISHETANADNEK

-1188 EPVSLPAITQ
+1188 EPVSIPTITQ

>member
-45 AARSYDERVKD
+45 AARNYDERVKD
-56 YLHSCQDRLKSLQEQ
+56 YLHERQDRLKSLQEQ

-116 DFSVKDLRNK
+116 NFSVKDLHNK

-132 ERLAYAFAISPK
+132 ERLAYAFAISPQ

-163 DYQKELLQLAFDN
+163 DYQKEFLQLAFDN

-208 GRIRFTELQAAAET
+208 GRIRFAELQAELQAVAAENT
-222 TAERTATTAAGNTAT
+222 VAATT
-237 FDRAEAATAES
+237 
-248 PAKTATERTAAA
+248 
-260 TIRNAAGADKTGAA
+260 RNVASTDKTIAA
-274 DRTPVSDR
+274 DRTSVSGRTPVSDR
-282 TAAQPENAAAAGEK
+282 TAAVQPENAAAAGEK

-358 KGSLKDFL
+358 KGNLKDFL
-366 EHYEQAAVSSRQNQT
+366 EHYEQTSVSSRQSQT

-386 RNNERQSD
+386 RNSERQSD
-394 AYAPQPADRQRIQEP
+394 AYAPQPADKQRVQES
-409 KQQKQTRRETEK
+409 KQQKQAR
-421 QRREEEKQRR
+421 
-431 AAIKQQQEEMTRQHR
+431 R
-446 EAEKQHRKELKQQQ
+446 EAEKQRKES
-460 KEAARQRRETEK
+460 EK
-472 KHKEAE
+472 KRKEAE

-498 SWLGRLKSWAGREKQ
+498 SWLGRLKSRAGRTKQ
-513 AIVETIAAV
+513 AIIETIAAV
-522 CHSASAPV
+522 YHSASAPV

-537 RKLFAPKRKEKQAP
+537 RKLFAPKQKEQQAP
-551 KQAVKMQP
+551 KQTVKMQP
-559 VKMQPAKTAEGL
+559 VKTAEGL

-584 NIENYKTQKRQEK
+584 NVENYKTQKRQEK

-607 VREKSQKTLK
+607 VREKSKKTLK

-623 PLVGM
+623 PLAGM
-628 GYLGFKGIQNAGP
+628 GYLGFKGMQNAGP
-641 AFDLDKI
+641 AFDFSKI
-648 SMTSGTFTLPQEVL
+648 SMTTDTFTLPQEVL
-662 DKAATYYASVNE
+662 NKAATYYASVNE
-674 AFGFQTQ
+674 AFGLQAQ
-681 DFSITEPDLS
+681 DFSIAEPDLS

-702 INEADYE
+702 INEADYV

-714 VQNDKLHNVPN
+714 IQNDKLHNVPN

-732 FSKSNEAYGSGGKYG
+732 FSKSNETYGSGGKYG

-767 RVGGYGSL
+767 HVGSYGSL

-841 QRRALENLS
+841 QRQALENLS
-850 LGRDVNAGDWHEMIA
+850 LGWDVNTDDWHEMIA

-919 DLDRRTGIP
+919 DLDGQTGIP

-943 LTEISHETANTDNEK
+943 LTEISHETTNADNEK

-1188 EPVSLPAITQ
+1188 EPVSIPTITQ

>member
-45 AARSYDERVKD
+45 AARNYDERVKD
-56 YLHSCQDRLKSLQEQ
+56 YLHERQDRLKSLQEQ

-116 DFSVKDLRNK
+116 NFSVKDLHNK

-132 ERLAYAFAISPK
+132 ERLAYAFAISPQ

-163 DYQKELLQLAFDN
+163 DYQKEFLQLAFDN

-208 GRIRFTELQAAAET
+208 GRIRFAELQAELQAVAAENT
-222 TAERTATTAAGNTAT
+222 VAATT
-237 FDRAEAATAES
+237 
-248 PAKTATERTAAA
+248 
-260 TIRNAAGADKTGAA
+260 RNVASTDKTIAA
-274 DRTPVSDR
+274 DRTSVSGRTPVSDR
-282 TAAQPENAAAAGEK
+282 TAAVQPENAAAAGEK

-358 KGSLKDFL
+358 KGNLKDFL
-366 EHYEQAAVSSRQNQT
+366 EHYEQTSVSSRQSQT

-386 RNNERQSD
+386 RNSERQSD
-394 AYAPQPADRQRIQEP
+394 AYAPQPADKQRVQES
-409 KQQKQTRRETEK
+409 KQQKQAR
-421 QRREEEKQRR
+421 
-431 AAIKQQQEEMTRQHR
+431 R
-446 EAEKQHRKELKQQQ
+446 EAEKQRKES
-460 KEAARQRRETEK
+460 EK
-472 KHKEAE
+472 KRKEAE
-478 KQRRKELKQQ
+478 KQHRKELKQQ

-498 SWLGRLKSWAGREKQ
+498 SWLGRLKSRAGRTKQ
-513 AIVETIAAV
+513 AIIETIAAV
-522 CHSASAPV
+522 YHSASAPV

-537 RKLFAPKRKEKQAP
+537 RKLFAPKQT
-551 KQAVKMQP
+551 VKMQP
-559 VKMQPAKTAEGL
+559 VKTAEGL

-584 NIENYKTQKRQEK
+584 NVENYKTQKRQEK

-607 VREKSQKTLK
+607 VREKSKKTLK

-623 PLVGM
+623 PLAGM
-628 GYLGFKGIQNAGP
+628 GYLGFKGLQNAGP
-641 AFDLDKI
+641 AFDFSKI
-648 SMTSGTFTLPQEVL
+648 SMTTDTFTLPQEVL
-662 DKAATYYASVNE
+662 NKAATYYASVNE
-674 AFGFQTQ
+674 AFGLQAQ
-681 DFSITEPDLS
+681 DFSIAEPDLS

-702 INEADYE
+702 INEADYV

-714 VQNDKLHNVPN
+714 IQNDKLHNVPN

-732 FSKSNEAYGSGGKYG
+732 FSKSNETYGSGGKYG

-767 RVGGYGSL
+767 HVGSYGSL

-841 QRRALENLS
+841 QRQALENLS
-850 LGRDVNAGDWHEMIA
+850 LGRDVNTDDWHEMIA

-919 DLDRRTGIP
+919 DLDGQTGIP

-943 LTEISHETANTDNEK
+943 LTEISHETTNADNEK

-1188 EPVSLPAITQ
+1188 EPVSIPTITQ

>member
-45 AARSYDERVKD
+45 AARNYDERVKD
-56 YLHSCQDRLKSLQEQ
+56 YLHERQDRLKSLQEQ

-116 DFSVKDLRNK
+116 NFSVKDLHNK

-132 ERLAYAFAISPK
+132 ERLAYAFAISPQ

-163 DYQKELLQLAFDN
+163 DYQKEFLQLAFDN

-208 GRIRFTELQAAAET
+208 GRIRFAELQAELQAVAAE
-222 TAERTATTAAGNTAT
+222 N
-237 FDRAEAATAES
+237 
-248 PAKTATERTAAA
+248 TAAA
-260 TIRNAAGADKTGAA
+260 TTRNAASTDKTIAA
-274 DRTPVSDR
+274 GRTPVSDR
-282 TAAQPENAAAAGEK
+282 TAAVQPENAAAAGEK

-366 EHYEQAAVSSRQNQT
+366 EHYEQTSVSSRQSQT

-386 RNNERQSD
+386 RNSERQSD
-394 AYAPQPADRQRIQEP
+394 AYAQQPADKQRVQES
-409 KQQKQTRRETEK
+409 KQQKQAR
-421 QRREEEKQRR
+421 
-431 AAIKQQQEEMTRQHR
+431 R
-446 EAEKQHRKELKQQQ
+446 EAEKQRKES
-460 KEAARQRRETEK
+460 EK
-472 KHKEAE
+472 KRKEAE
-478 KQRRKELKQQ
+478 KQHRKELKQQ

-498 SWLGRLKSWAGREKQ
+498 SWLGRLKSRAGRTKQ

-522 CHSASAPV
+522 YHSASAPV

-537 RKLFAPKRKEKQAP
+537 RKLFAPKQKEQQAP
-551 KQAVKMQP
+551 KQTVKMQS
-559 VKMQPAKTAEGL
+559 VKTAEGL

-584 NIENYKTQKRQEK
+584 NVENYKTQKRQEK

-607 VREKSQKTLK
+607 VREKSKKTLK

-623 PLVGM
+623 PLAGM
-628 GYLGFKGIQNAGP
+628 GYLGFKGMQNAGP
-641 AFDLDKI
+641 AFDFSKI
-648 SMTSGTFTLPQEVL
+648 SMTTDTFTLPQEVL
-662 DKAATYYASVNE
+662 NKAATYYASVNE
-674 AFGFQTQ
+674 AFGLQAQ
-681 DFSITEPDLS
+681 DFSIAEPDLS

-702 INEADYE
+702 INEADYV

-714 VQNDKLHNVPN
+714 IQNDKLHNVPN

-732 FSKSNEAYGSGGKYG
+732 FSKSNETYGSGGKYG

-767 RVGGYGSL
+767 HVGSYGSL

-841 QRRALENLS
+841 QRQALENLS
-850 LGRDVNAGDWHEMIA
+850 LGRDVNTDDWHEMIA

-919 DLDRRTGIP
+919 DLDGQTGIP

-936 LFADNPF
+936 LFADTPF
-943 LTEISHETANTDNEK
+943 LTEISHETTNADNEK

-1188 EPVSLPAITQ
+1188 EPVSIPTITQ

>member
-45 AARSYDERVKD
+45 AARNYDERVKD
-56 YLHSCQDRLKSLQEQ
+56 YLHERQDRLKSLQEQ

-116 DFSVKDLRNK
+116 NFSVKDLHNK

-132 ERLAYAFAISPK
+132 ERLAYAFAISPQ

-163 DYQKELLQLAFDN
+163 DYQKEFLQLAFDN

-208 GRIRFTELQAAAET
+208 GRIRFAELQAVAAE
-222 TAERTATTAAGNTAT
+222 N
-237 FDRAEAATAES
+237 
-248 PAKTATERTAAA
+248 TAAA
-260 TIRNAAGADKTGAA
+260 TTRNAASTDKTIAA
-274 DRTPVSDR
+274 DRTSVSGRTPVSDR
-282 TAAQPENAAAAGEK
+282 TAAVQPENAAAAGEK

-366 EHYEQAAVSSRQNQT
+366 EHYEQTSVSSRQSQT

-386 RNNERQSD
+386 RNSERQSD
-394 AYAPQPADRQRIQEP
+394 AYAPQPADRQRVQES
-409 KQQKQTRRETEK
+409 KQQKQIR
-421 QRREEEKQRR
+421 
-431 AAIKQQQEEMTRQHR
+431 R
-446 EAEKQHRKELKQQQ
+446 EAEKQRKEDEK
-460 KEAARQRRETEK
+460 KRKETEK
-472 KHKEAE
+472 QH
-478 KQRRKELKQQ
+478 RKELKQQ

-498 SWLGRLKSWAGREKQ
+498 SWLGRLKSRAGRTKQ

-522 CHSASAPV
+522 YHSASAPV

-537 RKLFAPKRKEKQAP
+537 RKLFAPKQKEQQVP
-551 KQAVKMQP
+551 KQTVKMQP
-559 VKMQPAKTAEGL
+559 VKTAEGL
-571 ELGTQQKIRTITL
+571 ELGTRQKIRTITL
-584 NIENYKTQKRQEK
+584 NVENYKTQKRQEK

-607 VREKSQKTLK
+607 VREKSKKTLK

-623 PLVGM
+623 PLAGM
-628 GYLGFKGIQNAGP
+628 GYLGFKGMQNAGP
-641 AFDLDKI
+641 AFDFSKI
-648 SMTSGTFTLPQEVL
+648 SMTTDTFTLPQEVL
-662 DKAATYYASVNE
+662 NKAATYYASVNE
-674 AFGFQTQ
+674 AFGLQAQ
-681 DFSITEPDLS
+681 DFSIAEPDLS

-702 INEADYE
+702 INEADYV

-714 VQNDKLHNVPN
+714 IQNDKLHNVPN

-732 FSKSNEAYGSGGKYG
+732 FSKSNETYGSGGKYG

-767 RVGGYGSL
+767 HVGSYGSL

-841 QRRALENLS
+841 QRQALENLS
-850 LGRDVNAGDWHEMIA
+850 LGRDVNTDDWHEMIA

-919 DLDRRTGIP
+919 DLDGQTGIP

-943 LTEISHETANTDNEK
+943 LTEISHETANADNEK

-1188 EPVSLPAITQ
+1188 EPVSIPTITQ

>member
-1 MPSFSR
+1 MPSFSK

-45 AARSYDERVKD
+45 AARNYDERVKD
-56 YLHSCQDRLKSLQEQ
+56 YLHERQDRLKSLQEQ

-116 DFSVKDLRNK
+116 NFSVKDLHNK

-132 ERLAYAFAISPK
+132 ERLAYAFAISPQ

-163 DYQKELLQLAFDN
+163 DYQKEFLQLAFDN

-208 GRIRFTELQAAAET
+208 GRIRFAELQAELQAVAAENT
-222 TAERTATTAAGNTAT
+222 VAATT
-237 FDRAEAATAES
+237 
-248 PAKTATERTAAA
+248 
-260 TIRNAAGADKTGAA
+260 RNAASTDKTIAA
-274 DRTPVSDR
+274 DRTSVSDRTPVSDR
-282 TAAQPENAAAAGEK
+282 TAAVQPENAAAAGEK

-366 EHYEQAAVSSRQNQT
+366 EHYEQTSVSSRQSQT

-386 RNNERQSD
+386 RNGERQSD
-394 AYAPQPADRQRIQEP
+394 AYAPQPADKQRVQES
-409 KQQKQTRRETEK
+409 KQQKQAR
-421 QRREEEKQRR
+421 
-431 AAIKQQQEEMTRQHR
+431 R
-446 EAEKQHRKELKQQQ
+446 EAEKQRKES
-460 KEAARQRRETEK
+460 EK
-472 KHKEAE
+472 KRKEAE
-478 KQRRKELKQQ
+478 KQHRKELKQQ

-498 SWLGRLKSWAGREKQ
+498 SWLGRLKSRAGRTKQ
-513 AIVETIAAV
+513 AIIETIAAV
-522 CHSASAPV
+522 YHSASAPV

-537 RKLFAPKRKEKQAP
+537 RKLFAPKQT
-551 KQAVKMQP
+551 VKMQP
-559 VKMQPAKTAEGL
+559 VKTAEGL

-584 NIENYKTQKRQEK
+584 NVENYKTQKRQEK

-607 VREKSQKTLK
+607 VREKSKKTLK

-623 PLVGM
+623 PLAGM
-628 GYLGFKGIQNAGP
+628 GYLGFKGLQNAGP
-641 AFDLDKI
+641 AFDFSKI
-648 SMTSGTFTLPQEVL
+648 SMTTDTFTLPQEVL
-662 DKAATYYASVNE
+662 NKAATYYASVNE
-674 AFGFQTQ
+674 AFGLQAQ
-681 DFSITEPDLS
+681 DFSIAEPDLS

-702 INEADYE
+702 INEADYV

-714 VQNDKLHNVPN
+714 IQNDKLHNVPN

-732 FSKSNEAYGSGGKYG
+732 FSKSNETYGSGGKYG

-767 RVGGYGSL
+767 HVGSYGSL

-841 QRRALENLS
+841 QRQALENLS
-850 LGRDVNAGDWHEMIA
+850 LGRDVNTDDWHEMIA

-919 DLDRRTGIP
+919 DLDGQTGIP

-943 LTEISHETANTDNEK
+943 LTEISHETANADNEK

-1188 EPVSLPAITQ
+1188 EPVSIPTITQ